1 MDRYEQD
8 FDLTE
13 LNIDLSLDDI
23 LFEYQEG
30 GLASPSPA
38 PASEPEEDLADSFF
52 RIAGDPVR
60 SSRRE
65 APKQQPVPDAEHFWD
80 RPNTPAQQEPAPDN
94 GYDQVLSTTSA
105 WEEPAPDSGYDQE
118 LSGTPAWEEPAPD
131 SGYYP
136 DLSATPSWEEAAPVI
151 PEPSAPAAG
160 KKSSL
165 PSEDEIRAYMEAFAR
180 GDYSDKD
187 AENSAPYKE
196 PEFDPRFLTKEDY
209 RQGPDVMMYGDNE
222 TDISADEDYEP
233 PKKAEYVSSY
243 APDQFDQGG
252 GETEAADP
260 EPEFVG
266 RFRKKRAGKKD
277 KKKGRNSSRST
288 PPASQPVNGY
298 DSPETSSASFAEQE
312 PQEAEESAGRGR
324 SDDEEFAASFR
335 DYGATPAQYAENSD
349 YDTEREINETA
360 EFNSK
365 EDFFPSSF
373 KEYLFSIVTSLL
385 YKFRGGAS
393 GSATVQENDEDLGPE
408 VTAKAASAYYGS
420 FIKPMRL
427 RLRVSLLLLV
437 FMVWLSLGLPVTGL
451 LKNYRVAGLF
461 CLGLQLC
468 VMLLCLDVVTN
479 GVMSAVRRR
488 PGAESMAVLSCLLTS
503 IDAVL
508 TGVTDFAGA
517 HIPLCLISSL
527 SLVGISMAN
536 LFSCRGL
543 RKALRVPAI
552 GLNAYAVSGET
563 GLNKGQITL
572 LKSLRS
578 SKGFVRRAE
587 EAAPDEELYRKI
599 FLPLTILA
607 LLFTLIIAIVKRNY
621 TDLAFVLSAVFCPA
635 VPISALLC
643 FALPFFTGSIRIFS
657 SGAGIAGWSG
667 LCDIG
672 QSKNLI
678 VTDRDLFPEGTVELE
693 SVRIFADAKPERIIS
708 YAGSMLTAS
717 GCGVASCFNDLMEK
731 NGCSIRRI
739 ENFETLPGGGMKGI
753 IDSSVILCGS
763 SDLMQ
768 LMNVRVP
775 FRLVGRTSIL
785 LAVDGILYGIFN
797 MKYTADPK
805 VRKALVN
812 LMRSNRHPIFAL
824 RDFNATPEMLRSC
837 FDVATDGYDFPP
849 YVERFKMSEAAPSED
864 SKVAAV
870 VCREGLGPLT
880 HMADTGRSMYVTVR
894 LNMLLTMICA
904 LLGML
909 IVFIK
914 LVGAGSIGVGFLFW
928 YMILWLIPVVIL
940 SFILKA

>member
-8 FDLTE
+8 LDLTE
-13 LNIDLSLDDI
+13 LNNDLSLDDI
-23 LFEYQEG
+23 LSEYQ
-30 GLASPSPA
+30 ADAPFVPSPA
-38 PASEPEEDLADSFF
+38 PQAEPEDDPDDGFF
-52 RIAGDPVR
+52 RIAGEAVGR
-60 SSRRE
+60 IRRTS
-65 APKQQPVPDAEHFWD
+65 PKQQPVPDPEHFWD
-80 RPNTPAQQEPAPDN
+80 PPVVPVQEEPTRDEGQFWDLPDLTV
-94 GYDQVLSTTSA
+94 Q
-105 WEEPAPDSGYDQE
+105 EEPALE
-118 LSGTPAWEEPAPD
+118 T
-131 SGYYP
+131 
-136 DLSATPSWEEAAPVI
+136 
-151 PEPSAPAAG
+151 EPSAPPAE
-160 KKSSL
+160 KKSAL
-165 PSEDEIRAYMEAFAR
+165 PSEDEIRAYMASFAR
-180 GDYSDKD
+180 GDYSDMD
-187 AENSAPYKE
+187 AGQSAPYRE
-196 PEFDPRFLTKEDY
+196 PEIDPRFLTKADY
-209 RQGPDVMMYGDNE
+209 AQGPDVMMYGDNE

-233 PKKAEYVSSY
+233 PKKAEYVSTY
-243 APDQFDQGG
+243 APDQFDRD
-252 GETEAADP
+252 EEEAEEADP
-260 EPEFVG
+260 EPGFVG
-266 RFRKKRAGKKD
+266 RFRKKRAEKKNKSKR
-277 KKKGRNSSRST
+277 KK
-288 PPASQPVNGY
+288 ASL
-298 DSPETSSASFAEQE
+298 
-312 PQEAEESAGRGR
+312 SAGRTAPPEDEVYDESSFSQTPVSEQDPQTEEYTGRAR

-335 DYGATPAQYAENSD
+335 DYGATPANYAEDSD
-349 YDTEREINETA
+349 YDTEREINEAA

-385 YKFRGGAS
+385 YKLRGGAG
-393 GSATVQENDEDLGPE
+393 GSATVQEDDEDLGPE

-427 RLRVSLLLLV
+427 RLRLSLLLLV
-437 FMVWLSLGLPVTGL
+437 FMAWLSLGLPVTGL

-468 VMLLCLDVVTN
+468 IMLLCLDVVTN
-479 GVMSAVRRR
+479 GVMSAFRRR
-488 PGAESMAVLSCLLTS
+488 PGAETLAVLSCLLTS

-517 HIPLCLISSL
+517 HMPLCLISSL

-599 FLPLTILA
+599 SVPMMILA
-607 LLFTLIIAIVKRNY
+607 LFFTLIIAIVKKNY
-621 TDLAFVLSAVFCPA
+621 TDLAFILSAVFCPA

-643 FALPFFTGSIRIFS
+643 FALPFFTGSVRIFS

-731 NGCSIRRI
+731 NGCSIRKI

-775 FRLVGRTSIL
+775 FRLVDRTSVL

-824 RDFNATPEMLRSC
+824 RDFNATPEMLRGC

-849 YVERFKMSEAAPSED
+849 YVERFKMSEAMPSED

-870 VCREGLGPLT
+870 VCREGLRPLT
-880 HMADTGRSMYVTVR
+880 HMADTGRSMYVTIR
-894 LNMLLTMICA
+894 LNMLLTVLCA

-909 IVFIK
+909 IAFIR
-914 LVGAGSIGVGFLFW
+914 LVGVGSIGVGFLFW
-928 YMILWLIPVVIL
+928 YMILWLIPVLIL

>member
-8 FDLTE
+8 LDLTE
-13 LNIDLSLDDI
+13 LNNDLSLDDI
-23 LFEYQEG
+23 LSEYQ
-30 GLASPSPA
+30 ADAPFVPSPA
-38 PASEPEEDLADSFF
+38 PQAEPEDDPDDGFF
-52 RIAGDPVR
+52 RIAGEAVGR
-60 SSRRE
+60 IRRTS
-65 APKQQPVPDAEHFWD
+65 PRQQPVPDPEHFWD
-80 RPNTPAQQEPAPDN
+80 PPVVPVQ
-94 GYDQVLSTTSA
+94 
-105 WEEPAPDSGYDQE
+105 EEPAPDEGQFWDLPDLTVQ
-118 LSGTPAWEEPAPD
+118 EEPA
-131 SGYYP
+131 
-136 DLSATPSWEEAAPVI
+136 LEM
-151 PEPSAPAAG
+151 EPSAPPAE
-160 KKSSL
+160 KKSAL
-165 PSEDEIRAYMEAFAR
+165 PSEDEIRAYMASFAR
-180 GDYSDKD
+180 GDYSDMD
-187 AENSAPYKE
+187 AGQSAPYRE
-196 PEFDPRFLTKEDY
+196 PEIDPRFLTKADY
-209 RQGPDVMMYGDNE
+209 AQGPDVMMYGNNE

-233 PKKAEYVSSY
+233 PKKAEYVSTY
-243 APDQFDQGG
+243 APDQFDRD
-252 GETEAADP
+252 EEEAEEADP
-260 EPEFVG
+260 EPGFVG
-266 RFRKKRAGKKD
+266 RFRKKRAEKKNKSKR
-277 KKKGRNSSRST
+277 KK
-288 PPASQPVNGY
+288 ASL
-298 DSPETSSASFAEQE
+298 
-312 PQEAEESAGRGR
+312 SAGRTAPPEDEVYDESSFSQTPVSEQDPQTEEYTGRAR

-335 DYGATPAQYAENSD
+335 DYGATPANYAEDSD
-349 YDTEREINETA
+349 YDTEREINEAA

-385 YKFRGGAS
+385 YKLRGGAG
-393 GSATVQENDEDLGPE
+393 GSATVQEDDEDLGPE

-427 RLRVSLLLLV
+427 RLRLSLLLLV
-437 FMVWLSLGLPVTGL
+437 FMAWLSLGLPVTGL

-468 VMLLCLDVVTN
+468 IMLLCLDVVTN
-479 GVMSAVRRR
+479 GVMSALRRR
-488 PGAESMAVLSCLLTS
+488 PGAETLAVLSCLLTS

-517 HIPLCLISSL
+517 HMPLCLISSL

-599 FLPLTILA
+599 SVPMMILA
-607 LLFTLIIAIVKRNY
+607 LFFTLIIAIVKKNY
-621 TDLAFVLSAVFCPA
+621 TDLAFILSAVFCPA

-643 FALPFFTGSIRIFS
+643 FALPFFTGSVRIFS

-731 NGCSIRRI
+731 NGCSIRKI

-775 FRLVGRTSIL
+775 FRLVDRTSVL

-824 RDFNATPEMLRSC
+824 RDFNATPEMLRGC

-849 YVERFKMSEAAPSED
+849 YVERFKMSEAMPSED

-870 VCREGLGPLT
+870 VCREGLRPLT
-880 HMADTGRSMYVTVR
+880 HMADTGWSMYVTIR
-894 LNMLLTMICA
+894 LNMLLTVLCA

-909 IVFIK
+909 IAFIR
-914 LVGAGSIGVGFLFW
+914 LVGVGSIGVGFLFW
-928 YMILWLIPVVIL
+928 YMILWLIPVLIL

>member
-8 FDLTE
+8 LDLTE
-13 LNIDLSLDDI
+13 LNNDLSLDDI
-23 LFEYQEG
+23 LSEYQ
-30 GLASPSPA
+30 ADAPFVPSPA
-38 PASEPEEDLADSFF
+38 PQAEPEDDPDDGFF
-52 RIAGDPVR
+52 RIAGEAVGR
-60 SSRRE
+60 IRRTS
-65 APKQQPVPDAEHFWD
+65 PRQQPVPDPEHFWD
-80 RPNTPAQQEPAPDN
+80 PPVVPVQ
-94 GYDQVLSTTSA
+94 
-105 WEEPAPDSGYDQE
+105 EEPARDEGQFWDLPDLTVQ
-118 LSGTPAWEEPAPD
+118 EEPA
-131 SGYYP
+131 
-136 DLSATPSWEEAAPVI
+136 LET
-151 PEPSAPAAG
+151 EPSAPPAE
-160 KKSSL
+160 KKSAL
-165 PSEDEIRAYMEAFAR
+165 PSEDEIRAYMASFAR
-180 GDYSDKD
+180 GDYSDMD
-187 AENSAPYKE
+187 AGQSAPYRE
-196 PEFDPRFLTKEDY
+196 PEIDPRFLTKADY
-209 RQGPDVMMYGDNE
+209 AQGPDVMMYGDNE

-233 PKKAEYVSSY
+233 PKKAEYVSTY
-243 APDQFDQGG
+243 APDQFDRD
-252 GETEAADP
+252 EEEAEEADP
-260 EPEFVG
+260 EPGFVG
-266 RFRKKRAGKKD
+266 RFRKKRAEKKNKSKR
-277 KKKGRNSSRST
+277 KK
-288 PPASQPVNGY
+288 ASL
-298 DSPETSSASFAEQE
+298 
-312 PQEAEESAGRGR
+312 SAGRTAPPEDEVYDESSFSQTPVSEQDPQTEEYTGRAR

-335 DYGATPAQYAENSD
+335 DYGATPANYAEDSD
-349 YDTEREINETA
+349 YDTEREINEAA

-373 KEYLFSIVTSLL
+373 KEYLFSIITSLL
-385 YKFRGGAS
+385 YKLRGGAG
-393 GSATVQENDEDLGPE
+393 GSATVQEDDEDLGPE

-427 RLRVSLLLLV
+427 RLRLSLLLLV
-437 FMVWLSLGLPVTGL
+437 FMAWLSLGLPVTGL

-468 VMLLCLDVVTN
+468 IMLLCLDVVTN
-479 GVMSAVRRR
+479 GVMSAFRRR
-488 PGAESMAVLSCLLTS
+488 PGAETLAVLSCLLTS

-517 HIPLCLISSL
+517 HMPLCLISSL

-599 FLPLTILA
+599 SVPMMILA
-607 LLFTLIIAIVKRNY
+607 LFFTLIIAIVKKNY
-621 TDLAFVLSAVFCPA
+621 TDLAFILSAVFCPA

-643 FALPFFTGSIRIFS
+643 FALPFFTGSVRIFS

-731 NGCSIRRI
+731 NGCSIRKI

-775 FRLVGRTSIL
+775 FRLVDRTSVL

-824 RDFNATPEMLRSC
+824 RDFNATPEMLRGC

-849 YVERFKMSEAAPSED
+849 YVERFKMSEAMPSED

-870 VCREGLGPLT
+870 VCREGLRPLT
-880 HMADTGRSMYVTVR
+880 HMADTGRSMYVTIR
-894 LNMLLTMICA
+894 LNMLLTVLCA

-909 IVFIK
+909 IAFIR
-914 LVGAGSIGVGFLFW
+914 LVGVGSIGVGFLFW
-928 YMILWLIPVVIL
+928 YMILWLIPVLIL

>member
-8 FDLTE
+8 LDLTE
-13 LNIDLSLDDI
+13 LNNDLSLDDI
-23 LFEYQEG
+23 LSEYQ
-30 GLASPSPA
+30 ADAPFVPSPA
-38 PASEPEEDLADSFF
+38 PQAEPEDDPDDGFF
-52 RIAGDPVR
+52 RIAGEAVGR
-60 SSRRE
+60 IRRTS
-65 APKQQPVPDAEHFWD
+65 PRQQPVPDPEHFWD
-80 RPNTPAQQEPAPDN
+80 PPVVPVQ
-94 GYDQVLSTTSA
+94 
-105 WEEPAPDSGYDQE
+105 EEPARDEGQFWDLPDLTVQ
-118 LSGTPAWEEPAPD
+118 EEPA
-131 SGYYP
+131 
-136 DLSATPSWEEAAPVI
+136 LET
-151 PEPSAPAAG
+151 EPSAPPAE
-160 KKSSL
+160 KKSAL
-165 PSEDEIRAYMEAFAR
+165 PSEDEIRAYMASFAR
-180 GDYSDKD
+180 GDYSDMD
-187 AENSAPYKE
+187 AGQSAPYRE
-196 PEFDPRFLTKEDY
+196 PEIDPRFLTKADY
-209 RQGPDVMMYGDNE
+209 AQGPDVMMYGNNE

-233 PKKAEYVSSY
+233 PKKAEYVSTY
-243 APDQFDQGG
+243 APDQFDRD
-252 GETEAADP
+252 EEEAEEADP
-260 EPEFVG
+260 EPGFVG
-266 RFRKKRAGKKD
+266 RFRKKRAEKKNKSKR
-277 KKKGRNSSRST
+277 KK
-288 PPASQPVNGY
+288 ASL
-298 DSPETSSASFAEQE
+298 
-312 PQEAEESAGRGR
+312 SAGRTAPPEDEVYDESSFSQTPVSEQDPQTEEYTGRAR

-335 DYGATPAQYAENSD
+335 DYGATPANYAEDSD
-349 YDTEREINETA
+349 YDTEREINEAA

-385 YKFRGGAS
+385 YKLRGGAG
-393 GSATVQENDEDLGPE
+393 GSATVQEDDEDLGPE

-427 RLRVSLLLLV
+427 RLRLSLLLLV
-437 FMVWLSLGLPVTGL
+437 FMAWLSLGLPVTGL

-468 VMLLCLDVVTN
+468 IMLLCLDVVTN
-479 GVMSAVRRR
+479 GVMSAFRRR
-488 PGAESMAVLSCLLTS
+488 PGAETLAVLSCLLTS

-517 HIPLCLISSL
+517 HMPLCLISSL

-599 FLPLTILA
+599 SVPMMILA
-607 LLFTLIIAIVKRNY
+607 LFFTLIIAIVKKNY
-621 TDLAFVLSAVFCPA
+621 TDLAFILSAVFCPA

-643 FALPFFTGSIRIFS
+643 FALPFFTGSVRIFS

-731 NGCSIRRI
+731 NGCSIRKI

-775 FRLVGRTSIL
+775 FRLVDRTSVL

-824 RDFNATPEMLRSC
+824 RDFNATPEMLRGC

-849 YVERFKMSEAAPSED
+849 YVERFKMSEAMPSED

-870 VCREGLGPLT
+870 VCREGLRPLT
-880 HMADTGRSMYVTVR
+880 HMADTGRSMYVTIR
-894 LNMLLTMICA
+894 LNMLLTVLCA

-909 IVFIK
+909 IAFIR
-914 LVGAGSIGVGFLFW
+914 LVGVGSIGVGFLFW
-928 YMILWLIPVVIL
+928 YMILWLIPVLIL

>member
-1 MDRYEQD
+1 MDRYEQNL
-8 FDLTE
+8 DLTE
-13 LNIDLSLDDI
+13 LNNDLSLDDI
-23 LFEYQEG
+23 LSEYQ
-30 GLASPSPA
+30 ADAPFVPSPA
-38 PASEPEEDLADSFF
+38 PQAEPEDDPDDGFF
-52 RIAGDPVR
+52 RIAGEAVGR
-60 SSRRE
+60 IRRTS
-65 APKQQPVPDAEHFWD
+65 PRQQPVPDPEHFWD
-80 RPNTPAQQEPAPDN
+80 PPVVPVQ
-94 GYDQVLSTTSA
+94 
-105 WEEPAPDSGYDQE
+105 EEPAPDEGQFWDLPDLTVQ
-118 LSGTPAWEEPAPD
+118 EEPA
-131 SGYYP
+131 
-136 DLSATPSWEEAAPVI
+136 LET
-151 PEPSAPAAG
+151 EPSAPPAE
-160 KKSSL
+160 KKSAL
-165 PSEDEIRAYMEAFAR
+165 PSEDEIRAYMASFAR
-180 GDYSDKD
+180 GDYSDMD
-187 AENSAPYKE
+187 AGQSAPYRE
-196 PEFDPRFLTKEDY
+196 PEIDPRFLTKADY
-209 RQGPDVMMYGDNE
+209 AQGPDVMMYGDNE

-233 PKKAEYVSSY
+233 PKKAEYVSTY
-243 APDQFDQGG
+243 APDQFDRD
-252 GETEAADP
+252 EEEAEEADP
-260 EPEFVG
+260 EPGFVG
-266 RFRKKRAGKKD
+266 RFRKKRAEKKNKSKR
-277 KKKGRNSSRST
+277 KK
-288 PPASQPVNGY
+288 ASL
-298 DSPETSSASFAEQE
+298 
-312 PQEAEESAGRGR
+312 SAGRTAPPEDEVYDESSFSQTPVSEQDPQTEEYTGRAR

-335 DYGATPAQYAENSD
+335 DYGATPANYAEDSD
-349 YDTEREINETA
+349 YDTEREINEAA

-385 YKFRGGAS
+385 YKLRGGAG
-393 GSATVQENDEDLGPE
+393 GSATVQEDDEDLGPE
-408 VTAKAASAYYGS
+408 VTAKVASAYYGS

-427 RLRVSLLLLV
+427 RLRLSLLLLV
-437 FMVWLSLGLPVTGL
+437 FMAWLSLGLPVTGL

-468 VMLLCLDVVTN
+468 IMLLCLDVVTN
-479 GVMSAVRRR
+479 GVMSAFRRR
-488 PGAESMAVLSCLLTS
+488 PGAETLAVLSCLLTS

-517 HIPLCLISSL
+517 HMPLCLISSL

-599 FLPLTILA
+599 SVPMMILA
-607 LLFTLIIAIVKRNY
+607 LFFTLIIAIVKKNY
-621 TDLAFVLSAVFCPA
+621 TDLAFILSAVFCPA

-643 FALPFFTGSIRIFS
+643 FALPFFTGSVRIFS

-731 NGCSIRRI
+731 NGCSIRKI

-775 FRLVGRTSIL
+775 FRLVDRTSVL

-824 RDFNATPEMLRSC
+824 RDFNATPEMLRGC

-849 YVERFKMSEAAPSED
+849 YVERFKMSEAMPSED

-870 VCREGLGPLT
+870 VCREGLRPLT
-880 HMADTGRSMYVTVR
+880 HMADTGRSMYVTIR
-894 LNMLLTMICA
+894 LNMLLTVLCA

-909 IVFIK
+909 IAFIR
-914 LVGAGSIGVGFLFW
+914 LVGVGSIGVGFLFW
-928 YMILWLIPVVIL
+928 YMILWLIPVLIL

>member
-8 FDLTE
+8 HDLTE

-23 LFEYQEG
+23 LFEYQG
-30 GLASPSPA
+30 DIPAAPSPA
-38 PASEPEEDLADSFF
+38 AEPEEDPDDGFF
-52 RIAGDPVR
+52 RIAGEPAMNT
-60 SSRRE
+60 RRE
-65 APKQQPVPDAEHFWD
+65 APRHQQPIPDAEHFWD
-80 RPNTPAQQEPAPDN
+80 LPGTPVQETPAPDET
-94 GYDQVLSTTSA
+94 YF
-105 WEEPAPDSGYDQE
+105 PD
-118 LSGTPAWEEPAPD
+118 LSGTPAAKQPA
-131 SGYYP
+131 
-136 DLSATPSWEEAAPVI
+136 AE
-151 PEPSAPAAG
+151 PEPPAQPAG
-160 KKSSL
+160 RKSSL
-165 PSEDEIRAYMEAFAR
+165 PSEDEIRAYMEAYAR
-180 GDYSDKD
+180 GDFSDKD
-187 AENSAPYKE
+187 SPQPIPESE
-196 PEFDPRFLTKEDY
+196 PEFDPRFLMKADY
-209 RQGPDVMMYGDNE
+209 EQGPDVMMYGDSH
-222 TDISADEDYEP
+222 TDISPDEDYEP
-233 PKKAEYVSSY
+233 PRKVDYVSTY
-243 APDQFDQGG
+243 APDQFDRDE
-252 GETEAADP
+252 GEAEEADP

-266 RFRKKRAGKKD
+266 RFRKKQAGKKNR
-277 KKKGRNSSRST
+277 KKEKSGSVSASRR
-288 PPASQPVNGY
+288 SQPVRGE
-298 DSPETSSASFAEQE
+298 DSEASAARADLPSQETQDAER
-312 PQEAEESAGRGR
+312 AGRGR
-324 SDDEEFAASFR
+324 SSDEEFADSFR
-335 DYGATPAQYAENSD
+335 DYGATPARYAEDDD
-349 YDTEREINETA
+349 YDTEREINEAA

-385 YKFRGGAS
+385 YKFRGGAG
-393 GSATVQENDEDLGPE
+393 GSATVQEDDEDLGQE

-427 RLRVSLLLLV
+427 RLRVSLLLLLL
-437 FMVWLSLGLPVTGL
+437 MAWLSLGLPVTGL

-468 VMLLCLDVVTN
+468 IMLLSLDVITN

-488 PGAESMAVLSCLLTS
+488 PGVETMAVLSCLLSS

-508 TGVTDFAGA
+508 TGLTDFAGA
-517 HIPLCLISSL
+517 HMPLCLISSL
-527 SLVGISMAN
+527 SLVGILAAN

-552 GLNAYAVSGET
+552 GLNAYTVSGET

-587 EAAPDEELYRKI
+587 EATPDEELFRKI
-599 FLPLTILA
+599 SVPVTILA
-607 LLFTLIIAIVKRNY
+607 VLLSLIIAIVKKSF
-621 TDLAFVLSAVFCPA
+621 TDLAFILSAVFCPA
-635 VPISALLC
+635 VPLSALLC
-643 FALPFFTGSIRIFS
+643 FALPFFTGSVRIFS

-678 VTDRDLFPEGTVELE
+678 VTDRDLFPEGTVELV
-693 SVRIFADAKPERIIS
+693 SPIICVNVDQKRIIS
-708 YAGSMLTAS
+708 YAASMLTAS
-717 GCGVASCFNDLMEK
+717 GCSVASCFTDLMERT
-731 NGCSIRRI
+731 GCTTRKI
-739 ENFETLPGGGMKGI
+739 ENFEALPGGGMRGI
-753 IDSSVILCGS
+753 IDGSVVLCGS
-763 SDLMQ
+763 SDRMQ
-768 LMNVRVP
+768 LMNVWVP
-775 FRLVGRTSIL
+775 HQLVDRTVIL
-785 LAVDGILYGIFN
+785 LAVDGVLYGIFD
-797 MKYTADPK
+797 MKYTADPQ
-805 VRKALVN
+805 VRKALIA

-824 RDFNATPEMLRSC
+824 RDFNVTPELLRRC

-849 YVERFKMSEAAPSED
+849 YVDRFKMSEGTPSED

-880 HMADTGRSMYVTVR
+880 HMADTGRSMYVTIW
-894 LNMLLTMICA
+894 LNTLITLLSS

>member
-8 FDLTE
+8 LDLTE
-13 LNIDLSLDDI
+13 LNNDLSLDDI
-23 LFEYQEG
+23 LSEYQ
-30 GLASPSPA
+30 ADAPFVPSPA
-38 PASEPEEDLADSFF
+38 PQAEPEDDPDDGFF
-52 RIAGDPVR
+52 RIAGEAVGR
-60 SSRRE
+60 IRRTS
-65 APKQQPVPDAEHFWD
+65 PRQQPVPDPEHFWD
-80 RPNTPAQQEPAPDN
+80 PPVVPVQ
-94 GYDQVLSTTSA
+94 
-105 WEEPAPDSGYDQE
+105 EEPAPDEGQFWDLPDLTVQ
-118 LSGTPAWEEPAPD
+118 EEPA
-131 SGYYP
+131 
-136 DLSATPSWEEAAPVI
+136 LET
-151 PEPSAPAAG
+151 EPSAPPAE
-160 KKSSL
+160 KKSAQ
-165 PSEDEIRAYMEAFAR
+165 PSEDEIRAYMASFAR
-180 GDYSDKD
+180 GDYSDMD
-187 AENSAPYKE
+187 AGQSAPYRE
-196 PEFDPRFLTKEDY
+196 PEIDPRFLTKADY
-209 RQGPDVMMYGDNE
+209 AQGPDVMMYGDNE

-233 PKKAEYVSSY
+233 PKKAEYVSTY
-243 APDQFDQGG
+243 APDQFDRDEE
-252 GETEAADP
+252 ETEEADP
-260 EPEFVG
+260 EPGFVG
-266 RFRKKRAGKKD
+266 RFRKKRAEKKNKSKR
-277 KKKGRNSSRST
+277 KK
-288 PPASQPVNGY
+288 ASL
-298 DSPETSSASFAEQE
+298 
-312 PQEAEESAGRGR
+312 SAGRTAPPEDEVYDESSFSQTPVSEQDPQTEEYTGRAR

-335 DYGATPAQYAENSD
+335 DYGATPANYAEDSD
-349 YDTEREINETA
+349 YDTEREINEAA

-385 YKFRGGAS
+385 YKLRGGAG
-393 GSATVQENDEDLGPE
+393 GSATVQEDDEDLGPE

-427 RLRVSLLLLV
+427 RLRLSLLLLV
-437 FMVWLSLGLPVTGL
+437 FMAWLSLGLPVTGL

-468 VMLLCLDVVTN
+468 IMLLCLDVVTN
-479 GVMSAVRRR
+479 GVMSAFRRR
-488 PGAESMAVLSCLLTS
+488 PGAETLAVLSCLLTS

-517 HIPLCLISSL
+517 HMPLCLISSL

-599 FLPLTILA
+599 SVPMMILA
-607 LLFTLIIAIVKRNY
+607 LFFTLIIAIVKKNY
-621 TDLAFVLSAVFCPA
+621 TDLAFILSAVFCPA

-643 FALPFFTGSIRIFS
+643 FALPFFTGSVRIFS

-731 NGCSIRRI
+731 NGCSIRKI

-775 FRLVGRTSIL
+775 FRLVDRTSVL

-824 RDFNATPEMLRSC
+824 RDFNATPEMLRGC

-849 YVERFKMSEAAPSED
+849 YVERFKMSEAMPSED

-870 VCREGLGPLT
+870 VCREGLRPLT
-880 HMADTGRSMYVTVR
+880 HMADTGRSMYVTIR
-894 LNMLLTMICA
+894 LNMLLTVLCA

-909 IVFIK
+909 IAFIR
-914 LVGAGSIGVGFLFW
+914 LVGVGSIGVGFLFW
-928 YMILWLIPVVIL
+928 YMILWLIPVLIL

>member
-8 FDLTE
+8 LDLTE
-13 LNIDLSLDDI
+13 LNNDLSLDDI
-23 LFEYQEG
+23 LSEYQ
-30 GLASPSPA
+30 ADAPFVPSPA
-38 PASEPEEDLADSFF
+38 PQAEPEDDPDDGFF
-52 RIAGDPVR
+52 RIAGEAVGR
-60 SSRRE
+60 IRRTS
-65 APKQQPVPDAEHFWD
+65 PRQQPVPDPEHFWD
-80 RPNTPAQQEPAPDN
+80 LPVVPVQ
-94 GYDQVLSTTSA
+94 
-105 WEEPAPDSGYDQE
+105 EEPARDEGQFWDLPDLTVQ
-118 LSGTPAWEEPAPD
+118 EEPA
-131 SGYYP
+131 
-136 DLSATPSWEEAAPVI
+136 LET
-151 PEPSAPAAG
+151 EPSAPPAE
-160 KKSSL
+160 KKSAL
-165 PSEDEIRAYMEAFAR
+165 PSEDEIRAYMASFAR
-180 GDYSDKD
+180 GDYSDMD
-187 AENSAPYKE
+187 AGQSAPYRE
-196 PEFDPRFLTKEDY
+196 PEIDPRFLTKADY
-209 RQGPDVMMYGDNE
+209 AQGPDVMMYGDNE

-233 PKKAEYVSSY
+233 PKKAEYVSTY
-243 APDQFDQGG
+243 APDQFDRD
-252 GETEAADP
+252 EEEAEEADP
-260 EPEFVG
+260 EPGFVG
-266 RFRKKRAGKKD
+266 RFRKKRAEKKNKSKR
-277 KKKGRNSSRST
+277 KK
-288 PPASQPVNGY
+288 ASL
-298 DSPETSSASFAEQE
+298 
-312 PQEAEESAGRGR
+312 SAGRTAPPEDEVYDESSFSQTPVSEQDPQAEEYTGRAR

-335 DYGATPAQYAENSD
+335 DYGATPANYAEDSD
-349 YDTEREINETA
+349 YDTEREINEAA

-385 YKFRGGAS
+385 YKLRGGAG
-393 GSATVQENDEDLGPE
+393 GSATVQEDDEDLGPE

-427 RLRVSLLLLV
+427 RLRLSLLLLV
-437 FMVWLSLGLPVTGL
+437 FMAWLSLGLPVTGL

-468 VMLLCLDVVTN
+468 IMLLCLDVVTN
-479 GVMSAVRRR
+479 GVMSAFRRR
-488 PGAESMAVLSCLLTS
+488 PGAETLAVLSCLLTS

-517 HIPLCLISSL
+517 HMPLCLISSL

-599 FLPLTILA
+599 SVPMMILA
-607 LLFTLIIAIVKRNY
+607 LFFTLIIAIVKKNY
-621 TDLAFVLSAVFCPA
+621 TDLAFILSAVFCPA

-643 FALPFFTGSIRIFS
+643 FALPFFTGSVRIFS

-731 NGCSIRRI
+731 NGCSIRKI

-775 FRLVGRTSIL
+775 FRLVDRTSVL

-824 RDFNATPEMLRSC
+824 RDFNATPEMLRGC

-849 YVERFKMSEAAPSED
+849 YVERFKMSEAMPSEE

-870 VCREGLGPLT
+870 VCREGLRPLT
-880 HMADTGRSMYVTVR
+880 HMADTGRSMYVTIR
-894 LNMLLTMICA
+894 LNMLLTVLCA

-909 IVFIK
+909 IAFIR
-914 LVGAGSIGVGFLFW
+914 LVGVGSIGVGFLFW
-928 YMILWLIPVVIL
+928 YMILWLIPVLIL

>member
-8 FDLTE
+8 LDLTE
-13 LNIDLSLDDI
+13 LNNDLSLDDI
-23 LFEYQEG
+23 LSEYQ
-30 GLASPSPA
+30 ADAPFVPSPA
-38 PASEPEEDLADSFF
+38 PQAEPEDDPDDGFF
-52 RIAGDPVR
+52 RIAGEAVGR
-60 SSRRE
+60 IRRTSSR
-65 APKQQPVPDAEHFWD
+65 QQPVPDPEHFWD
-80 RPNTPAQQEPAPDN
+80 PPVVPVQ
-94 GYDQVLSTTSA
+94 
-105 WEEPAPDSGYDQE
+105 EEPARDEGQFWDLPDLTVQ
-118 LSGTPAWEEPAPD
+118 EEPA
-131 SGYYP
+131 
-136 DLSATPSWEEAAPVI
+136 LET
-151 PEPSAPAAG
+151 EPSAPPAE
-160 KKSSL
+160 KKSAL
-165 PSEDEIRAYMEAFAR
+165 PSEDEIRAYMASFAR
-180 GDYSDKD
+180 GDYSDMD
-187 AENSAPYKE
+187 AGQSAPYRE
-196 PEFDPRFLTKEDY
+196 PEIDPRFLTKADY
-209 RQGPDVMMYGDNE
+209 AQGPDVMMYGDNE

-233 PKKAEYVSSY
+233 PKKAEYVSTY
-243 APDQFDQGG
+243 APDQFDRD
-252 GETEAADP
+252 EEEAEEADP
-260 EPEFVG
+260 EPGFVG
-266 RFRKKRAGKKD
+266 RFRKKRAEKKNKSKR
-277 KKKGRNSSRST
+277 KK
-288 PPASQPVNGY
+288 ASL
-298 DSPETSSASFAEQE
+298 
-312 PQEAEESAGRGR
+312 SAGRTAPPEDEVYDESSFSQTPVSEQDPQTEEYTGRAR

-335 DYGATPAQYAENSD
+335 DYGATPANYAEDSD
-349 YDTEREINETA
+349 YDTEREINEAA

-385 YKFRGGAS
+385 YKLRGGAG
-393 GSATVQENDEDLGPE
+393 GSATVQEDDEDLGPE

-427 RLRVSLLLLV
+427 RLRLSLLLLV
-437 FMVWLSLGLPVTGL
+437 FMAWLSLGLPVTGL

-468 VMLLCLDVVTN
+468 IMLLCLDVVTN
-479 GVMSAVRRR
+479 GVMSAFRRR
-488 PGAESMAVLSCLLTS
+488 PGAETLAVLSCLLTS

-517 HIPLCLISSL
+517 HMPLCLISSL

-599 FLPLTILA
+599 SVPIMILA
-607 LLFTLIIAIVKRNY
+607 LFFTLIIAIVQKNY
-621 TDLAFVLSAVFCPA
+621 TDLAFILSAVFCPA

-643 FALPFFTGSIRIFS
+643 FALPFFTGSVRIFS

-731 NGCSIRRI
+731 NGCSIRKI

-775 FRLVGRTSIL
+775 FRLVDRTSVL

-824 RDFNATPEMLRSC
+824 RDFNATPEMLRGC

-849 YVERFKMSEAAPSED
+849 YVERFKMSEAMPSED

-870 VCREGLGPLT
+870 VCREGLRPLT
-880 HMADTGRSMYVTVR
+880 HMADTGRSMYVTIR
-894 LNMLLTMICA
+894 LNMLLTVLCA

-909 IVFIK
+909 IAFIR
-914 LVGAGSIGVGFLFW
+914 LVGVGSIGVGFLFW
-928 YMILWLIPVVIL
+928 YMILWLIPVLIL

>member
-8 FDLTE
+8 LDLTE
-13 LNIDLSLDDI
+13 LNNDLSLDDI
-23 LFEYQEG
+23 LSEYQ
-30 GLASPSPA
+30 ADAPFVPSPA
-38 PASEPEEDLADSFF
+38 PQAEPEDDPDDGFF
-52 RIAGDPVR
+52 RIAGEAVGR
-60 SSRRE
+60 IRRTSSR
-65 APKQQPVPDAEHFWD
+65 QQPVPDPEHFWD
-80 RPNTPAQQEPAPDN
+80 PPVVPVQ
-94 GYDQVLSTTSA
+94 
-105 WEEPAPDSGYDQE
+105 EEPARDEGQFWDLPDLTVQ
-118 LSGTPAWEEPAPD
+118 EEPA
-131 SGYYP
+131 
-136 DLSATPSWEEAAPVI
+136 LET
-151 PEPSAPAAG
+151 EPSAPPAE
-160 KKSSL
+160 KKSAL
-165 PSEDEIRAYMEAFAR
+165 PSEDEIRAYMASFAR
-180 GDYSDKD
+180 GDYSDMD
-187 AENSAPYKE
+187 AGQSAPYRE
-196 PEFDPRFLTKEDY
+196 PEIDPRFLTKADY
-209 RQGPDVMMYGDNE
+209 AQGPDVMMYGDNE

-233 PKKAEYVSSY
+233 PKKAEYVSTY
-243 APDQFDQGG
+243 APDQFDRD
-252 GETEAADP
+252 EEEAEEADP
-260 EPEFVG
+260 EPGFVG
-266 RFRKKRAGKKD
+266 RFRKKRAEKKNKSKR
-277 KKKGRNSSRST
+277 KK
-288 PPASQPVNGY
+288 ASL
-298 DSPETSSASFAEQE
+298 
-312 PQEAEESAGRGR
+312 SAGRTAPPEDEVYDESSFSQTPVSEQDPQTEEYTGRAR

-335 DYGATPAQYAENSD
+335 DYGATPANYAEDSD
-349 YDTEREINETA
+349 YDTEREINEAA

-373 KEYLFSIVTSLL
+373 KEYLFSIITSLL
-385 YKFRGGAS
+385 YKLRGGAG
-393 GSATVQENDEDLGPE
+393 GSATVQEDDEDLGPE

-427 RLRVSLLLLV
+427 RLRLSLLLLV
-437 FMVWLSLGLPVTGL
+437 FMAWLSLGLPVTGL

-468 VMLLCLDVVTN
+468 IMLLCLDVVTN
-479 GVMSAVRRR
+479 GVMSAFRRR
-488 PGAESMAVLSCLLTS
+488 PGAETLAVLSCLLTS

-517 HIPLCLISSL
+517 HMPLCLISSL

-599 FLPLTILA
+599 SVPMMILA
-607 LLFTLIIAIVKRNY
+607 LFFTLIIAIVKKNY
-621 TDLAFVLSAVFCPA
+621 TDLAFILSAVFCPA

-643 FALPFFTGSIRIFS
+643 FALPFFTGSVRIFS

-731 NGCSIRRI
+731 NGCSIRKI

-775 FRLVGRTSIL
+775 FRLVDRTSVL

-824 RDFNATPEMLRSC
+824 RDFNATPEMLRGC

-849 YVERFKMSEAAPSED
+849 YVERFKMSEAMPSED

-870 VCREGLGPLT
+870 VCREGLRPLT
-880 HMADTGRSMYVTVR
+880 HMADTGRSMYVTIR
-894 LNMLLTMICA
+894 LNMLLTVLCA

-909 IVFIK
+909 IAFIR
-914 LVGAGSIGVGFLFW
+914 LVGVGSIGVGFLFW
-928 YMILWLIPVVIL
+928 YMILWLIPVLIL

>member
-8 FDLTE
+8 LDLTE
-13 LNIDLSLDDI
+13 LNNDLSLDDI
-23 LFEYQEG
+23 LSEYQ
-30 GLASPSPA
+30 ADAPFVPSPA
-38 PASEPEEDLADSFF
+38 PQAEPEDDPDDGFF
-52 RIAGDPVR
+52 RIAGEAVGR
-60 SSRRE
+60 IRRTS
-65 APKQQPVPDAEHFWD
+65 PRQQPVPDPEHFWD
-80 RPNTPAQQEPAPDN
+80 PPVVPVQ
-94 GYDQVLSTTSA
+94 
-105 WEEPAPDSGYDQE
+105 EEPARDEGQFWDLPDLTVQ
-118 LSGTPAWEEPAPD
+118 EEPA
-131 SGYYP
+131 
-136 DLSATPSWEEAAPVI
+136 LET
-151 PEPSAPAAG
+151 EPSAPPAE
-160 KKSSL
+160 KKSAL
-165 PSEDEIRAYMEAFAR
+165 PSEDEIRAYMASFAR
-180 GDYSDKD
+180 GDYSDMD
-187 AENSAPYKE
+187 AGQSAPYRE
-196 PEFDPRFLTKEDY
+196 PEIDPRFLTKADY
-209 RQGPDVMMYGDNE
+209 AQGPDVMMYGDNE

-233 PKKAEYVSSY
+233 PKKAEYVSTY
-243 APDQFDQGG
+243 APDQFDRD
-252 GETEAADP
+252 EEEAEEADP
-260 EPEFVG
+260 EPGFVG
-266 RFRKKRAGKKD
+266 RFRKKRAEKQNKSKRKK
-277 KKKGRNSSRST
+277 
-288 PPASQPVNGY
+288 ASL
-298 DSPETSSASFAEQE
+298 
-312 PQEAEESAGRGR
+312 SAGRTAPPEDEVYDESSFSQTPVSEQDPQTEEYTGRAR

-335 DYGATPAQYAENSD
+335 DYGATPANYAEDSD
-349 YDTEREINETA
+349 YDTEREINEAA

-385 YKFRGGAS
+385 YKLRGGAG
-393 GSATVQENDEDLGPE
+393 GSATVQEDDEDLGPE

-427 RLRVSLLLLV
+427 RLRLSLLLLV
-437 FMVWLSLGLPVTGL
+437 FMAWLSLGLPVTGL

-468 VMLLCLDVVTN
+468 IMLLCLDVVTN
-479 GVMSAVRRR
+479 GVMSAFRRR
-488 PGAESMAVLSCLLTS
+488 PGAETLAVLSCLLTS

-517 HIPLCLISSL
+517 HMPLCLISSL

-599 FLPLTILA
+599 SVPMMILA
-607 LLFTLIIAIVKRNY
+607 LFFTLIIAIVKKNY
-621 TDLAFVLSAVFCPA
+621 TDLAFILSAVFCPA

-643 FALPFFTGSIRIFS
+643 FALPFFTGSVRIFS

-731 NGCSIRRI
+731 NGCSIRKI

-775 FRLVGRTSIL
+775 FRLVDRTSVL

-824 RDFNATPEMLRSC
+824 RDFNATPEMLRGC

-849 YVERFKMSEAAPSED
+849 YVERFKMSEAMPSED

-870 VCREGLGPLT
+870 VCREGLRPLT
-880 HMADTGRSMYVTVR
+880 HMADTGRSMYVTIR
-894 LNMLLTMICA
+894 LNMLLTVLCA

-909 IVFIK
+909 IAFIR
-914 LVGAGSIGVGFLFW
+914 LVGVGTIGVGFLFW
-928 YMILWLIPVVIL
+928 YMILWLIPVLIL

>member
-8 FDLTE
+8 LDLTE
-13 LNIDLSLDDI
+13 LNNDLSLDDI
-23 LFEYQEG
+23 LSEYQ
-30 GLASPSPA
+30 ADAPFVPSPA
-38 PASEPEEDLADSFF
+38 PQAEPEDDPDDGFF
-52 RIAGDPVR
+52 RIAGEAVGR
-60 SSRRE
+60 IRRTS
-65 APKQQPVPDAEHFWD
+65 PRQQPVPDPEHFWD
-80 RPNTPAQQEPAPDN
+80 PPVVPVQ
-94 GYDQVLSTTSA
+94 
-105 WEEPAPDSGYDQE
+105 EEPAPDEGQFWDLPDLTVQ
-118 LSGTPAWEEPAPD
+118 EEPA
-131 SGYYP
+131 
-136 DLSATPSWEEAAPVI
+136 LET
-151 PEPSAPAAG
+151 EPSAPPAE
-160 KKSSL
+160 KKSAL
-165 PSEDEIRAYMEAFAR
+165 PSEDEIRAYMASFAR
-180 GDYSDKD
+180 GDYSDMD
-187 AENSAPYKE
+187 AGQSAPYRE
-196 PEFDPRFLTKEDY
+196 PEIDPRFLTKADY
-209 RQGPDVMMYGDNE
+209 AQGPDVMMYGDNE

-233 PKKAEYVSSY
+233 PKKAEYVSTY
-243 APDQFDQGG
+243 APDQFDRD
-252 GETEAADP
+252 EEEAEEADP
-260 EPEFVG
+260 EPGFVG
-266 RFRKKRAGKKD
+266 RFRKKRAEKKNKSKR
-277 KKKGRNSSRST
+277 KK
-288 PPASQPVNGY
+288 ASL
-298 DSPETSSASFAEQE
+298 
-312 PQEAEESAGRGR
+312 SAGRTAPPEDEVYDESSFSQTPVSEQDPQTEEYTGRAR

-335 DYGATPAQYAENSD
+335 DYGATPANYAEDSD
-349 YDTEREINETA
+349 YDTEREINEAA

-373 KEYLFSIVTSLL
+373 KEYLFSIITSLL
-385 YKFRGGAS
+385 YKLRGGAG
-393 GSATVQENDEDLGPE
+393 GSATVQEDDEDLGPE
-408 VTAKAASAYYGS
+408 VTAKVASAYYGS

-427 RLRVSLLLLV
+427 RLRLSLLLLV
-437 FMVWLSLGLPVTGL
+437 FMAWLSLGLPVTGL

-468 VMLLCLDVVTN
+468 IMLLCLDVVTN
-479 GVMSAVRRR
+479 GVMSAFRRR
-488 PGAESMAVLSCLLTS
+488 PGAETLAVLSCLLTS

-517 HIPLCLISSL
+517 HMPLCLISSL

-599 FLPLTILA
+599 SVPMMILA
-607 LLFTLIIAIVKRNY
+607 LFFTLIIAIVKKNY
-621 TDLAFVLSAVFCPA
+621 TDLAFILSAVFCPA

-643 FALPFFTGSIRIFS
+643 FALPFFTGSVRIFS

-731 NGCSIRRI
+731 NGCSIRKI

-775 FRLVGRTSIL
+775 FRLVDRTSVL

-824 RDFNATPEMLRSC
+824 RDFNATPEMLRGC

-849 YVERFKMSEAAPSED
+849 YVERFKMSEAMPSED

-870 VCREGLGPLT
+870 VCREGLRPLT
-880 HMADTGRSMYVTVR
+880 HMADTGRSMYVTIR
-894 LNMLLTMICA
+894 LNMLLTVLCA

-909 IVFIK
+909 IAFIR
-914 LVGAGSIGVGFLFW
+914 LVGVGSIGVGFLFW
-928 YMILWLIPVVIL
+928 YMILWLIPVLIL

>member
-8 FDLTE
+8 LDLTE
-13 LNIDLSLDDI
+13 LNNDLSLDDI
-23 LFEYQEG
+23 LSEYQ
-30 GLASPSPA
+30 ADAPFVPSPA
-38 PASEPEEDLADSFF
+38 PQAEPEDDPDDGFF
-52 RIAGDPVR
+52 RIAGEAVGR
-60 SSRRE
+60 IRRTSSR
-65 APKQQPVPDAEHFWD
+65 QQPVPDPEHFWD
-80 RPNTPAQQEPAPDN
+80 PPVVPVQ
-94 GYDQVLSTTSA
+94 
-105 WEEPAPDSGYDQE
+105 EEPAPDEGQFWDLPDLTVQ
-118 LSGTPAWEEPAPD
+118 EEPA
-131 SGYYP
+131 
-136 DLSATPSWEEAAPVI
+136 LET
-151 PEPSAPAAG
+151 EPSAPPAE
-160 KKSSL
+160 KKSAL
-165 PSEDEIRAYMEAFAR
+165 PSEDEIRAYMASFAR
-180 GDYSDKD
+180 GDYSDMD
-187 AENSAPYKE
+187 AGQSAPYRE
-196 PEFDPRFLTKEDY
+196 PEIDPRFLTKADY
-209 RQGPDVMMYGDNE
+209 AQGPDVMMYGDNE

-233 PKKAEYVSSY
+233 PKKAEYVSTY
-243 APDQFDQGG
+243 APDQFDRDEE
-252 GETEAADP
+252 ETEEADP
-260 EPEFVG
+260 EPGFVG
-266 RFRKKRAGKKD
+266 RFRKKRAEKKNKSKR
-277 KKKGRNSSRST
+277 KK
-288 PPASQPVNGY
+288 ASL
-298 DSPETSSASFAEQE
+298 
-312 PQEAEESAGRGR
+312 SAGRTAPPEDEVYDESSFSQTPVSEQDPQTEEYTGRAR

-335 DYGATPAQYAENSD
+335 DYGATPANYAEDSD
-349 YDTEREINETA
+349 YDTEREINEAA

-373 KEYLFSIVTSLL
+373 KEYLFSIITSLL
-385 YKFRGGAS
+385 YKLRGGAG
-393 GSATVQENDEDLGPE
+393 GSATVQEDDEDLGPE

-427 RLRVSLLLLV
+427 RLRLSLLLLV
-437 FMVWLSLGLPVTGL
+437 FMAWLSLGLPVTGL

-468 VMLLCLDVVTN
+468 IMLLCLDVVTN
-479 GVMSAVRRR
+479 GVMSAFRRR
-488 PGAESMAVLSCLLTS
+488 PGAETLAVLSCLLTS

-517 HIPLCLISSL
+517 HMPLCLISSL

-599 FLPLTILA
+599 SVPMMILA
-607 LLFTLIIAIVKRNY
+607 LFFTLIIAIVKKNY
-621 TDLAFVLSAVFCPA
+621 TDLAFILSAVFCPA

-643 FALPFFTGSIRIFS
+643 FALPFFTGSVRIFS

-731 NGCSIRRI
+731 NGCSIRKI

-775 FRLVGRTSIL
+775 FRLVDRTSVL

-824 RDFNATPEMLRSC
+824 RDFNATPEMLRGC

-849 YVERFKMSEAAPSED
+849 YVERFKMSEAMPSED

-870 VCREGLGPLT
+870 VCREGLRPLT
-880 HMADTGRSMYVTVR
+880 HMADTGRSMYVTIR
-894 LNMLLTMICA
+894 LNMLLTVLCA

-909 IVFIK
+909 IAFIR
-914 LVGAGSIGVGFLFW
+914 LVGVGSIGVGFLFW
-928 YMILWLIPVVIL
+928 YMILWLIPVLIL

>member
-8 FDLTE
+8 LDLTE
-13 LNIDLSLDDI
+13 LNNDLSLDDI
-23 LFEYQEG
+23 LSEYQ
-30 GLASPSPA
+30 ADAPFVPSPA
-38 PASEPEEDLADSFF
+38 PQAEPEDDPDDGFF
-52 RIAGDPVR
+52 RIAGEAVGR
-60 SSRRE
+60 IRRTSSR
-65 APKQQPVPDAEHFWD
+65 QQPVPDPEHFWD
-80 RPNTPAQQEPAPDN
+80 PPVVPVQ
-94 GYDQVLSTTSA
+94 
-105 WEEPAPDSGYDQE
+105 EEPAPDEGQFWDLPDLTVQ
-118 LSGTPAWEEPAPD
+118 EEPA
-131 SGYYP
+131 
-136 DLSATPSWEEAAPVI
+136 LET
-151 PEPSAPAAG
+151 EPSAPPAE
-160 KKSSL
+160 KKSAL
-165 PSEDEIRAYMEAFAR
+165 PSEDEIRAYMASFAR
-180 GDYSDKD
+180 GDYSDMD
-187 AENSAPYKE
+187 AGQSAPYRE
-196 PEFDPRFLTKEDY
+196 PEIDPRFLTKADY
-209 RQGPDVMMYGDNE
+209 AQGPDVMMYGDNE

-233 PKKAEYVSSY
+233 PKKAEYVSTY
-243 APDQFDQGG
+243 APDQFDRDEE
-252 GETEAADP
+252 ETEEADP
-260 EPEFVG
+260 EPGFVG
-266 RFRKKRAGKKD
+266 RFRKKRAEKKNKSKR
-277 KKKGRNSSRST
+277 KK
-288 PPASQPVNGY
+288 ASL
-298 DSPETSSASFAEQE
+298 
-312 PQEAEESAGRGR
+312 SAGRTAPPEDEVYDESSFSQTPVSEQDPQTEEYTGRAR

-335 DYGATPAQYAENSD
+335 DYGATPANYAEDSD
-349 YDTEREINETA
+349 YDTEREINEAA

-385 YKFRGGAS
+385 YKLRGGAG
-393 GSATVQENDEDLGPE
+393 GSATVQEDDEDLGPE

-427 RLRVSLLLLV
+427 RLRLSLLLLV
-437 FMVWLSLGLPVTGL
+437 FMAWLSLGLPVTGL

-468 VMLLCLDVVTN
+468 IMLLCLDVVTN
-479 GVMSAVRRR
+479 GVMSAFRRR
-488 PGAESMAVLSCLLTS
+488 PGAETLAVLSCLLTS

-517 HIPLCLISSL
+517 HMPLCLISSL

-599 FLPLTILA
+599 SVPMMILA
-607 LLFTLIIAIVKRNY
+607 LFFTLIIAIVKKNY
-621 TDLAFVLSAVFCPA
+621 TDLAFILSAVFCPA

-643 FALPFFTGSIRIFS
+643 FALPFFTGSVRIFS

-731 NGCSIRRI
+731 NGCSIRKI

-775 FRLVGRTSIL
+775 FRLVDRTSVL

-824 RDFNATPEMLRSC
+824 RDFNATPEMLRGC

-849 YVERFKMSEAAPSED
+849 YVERFKMSEAMPSED

-870 VCREGLGPLT
+870 VCREGLRPLT
-880 HMADTGRSMYVTVR
+880 HMADTGRSMYVTIR
-894 LNMLLTMICA
+894 LNMLLTVLCA

-909 IVFIK
+909 IAFIR
-914 LVGAGSIGVGFLFW
+914 LVGVGSIGVGFLFW
-928 YMILWLIPVVIL
+928 YMILWLIPVLIL

>member
-8 FDLTE
+8 LDLTE
-13 LNIDLSLDDI
+13 LNNDLSLDDI
-23 LFEYQEG
+23 LSEYQ
-30 GLASPSPA
+30 ADAPFVPSPA
-38 PASEPEEDLADSFF
+38 PQAEPEDDPDDGFF
-52 RIAGDPVR
+52 RIAGEAVGR
-60 SSRRE
+60 IRRTSSR
-65 APKQQPVPDAEHFWD
+65 QQPVPDPEHFWD
-80 RPNTPAQQEPAPDN
+80 PPVVPVQ
-94 GYDQVLSTTSA
+94 
-105 WEEPAPDSGYDQE
+105 EEPAPDEGQFWDLPDLTVQ
-118 LSGTPAWEEPAPD
+118 EEPA
-131 SGYYP
+131 
-136 DLSATPSWEEAAPVI
+136 LET
-151 PEPSAPAAG
+151 EPSAPPAE
-160 KKSSL
+160 KKSAL
-165 PSEDEIRAYMEAFAR
+165 PSEDEIRAYMASFAR
-180 GDYSDKD
+180 GDYSDMD
-187 AENSAPYKE
+187 AGQSAPYRE
-196 PEFDPRFLTKEDY
+196 PEIDPRFLTKADY
-209 RQGPDVMMYGDNE
+209 AQGPDVMMYGDNE

-233 PKKAEYVSSY
+233 PKKAEYVSTY
-243 APDQFDQGG
+243 APDQFDRDEE
-252 GETEAADP
+252 ETEEADP
-260 EPEFVG
+260 EPGFVG
-266 RFRKKRAGKKD
+266 RFRKKRAEKKNKSKR
-277 KKKGRNSSRST
+277 KK
-288 PPASQPVNGY
+288 ASL
-298 DSPETSSASFAEQE
+298 
-312 PQEAEESAGRGR
+312 SAGRTAPPEDEVYDESSFSQTPVSEQDPQTEEYTGRAR

-335 DYGATPAQYAENSD
+335 DYGATPANYAEDSD
-349 YDTEREINETA
+349 YDTEREINEAA

-385 YKFRGGAS
+385 YKLRGGAG
-393 GSATVQENDEDLGPE
+393 GSATVQEDDEDLGPE

-427 RLRVSLLLLV
+427 RLRLSLLLLV
-437 FMVWLSLGLPVTGL
+437 FMAWLSLGLPVTGL

-468 VMLLCLDVVTN
+468 IMLLCLDVVTN
-479 GVMSAVRRR
+479 GVMSAFRRR
-488 PGAESMAVLSCLLTS
+488 PGAETLAVLSCLLTS

-517 HIPLCLISSL
+517 HMPLCLISSL

-599 FLPLTILA
+599 SVPMMILA
-607 LLFTLIIAIVKRNY
+607 LFFTLIIAIVKKNY
-621 TDLAFVLSAVFCPA
+621 TDLAFILSAVFCPA

-643 FALPFFTGSIRIFS
+643 FALPFFTGSVRIFS

-678 VTDRDLFPEGTVELE
+678 VTDRDLFPEGTVKLE

-731 NGCSIRRI
+731 NGCSIRKI

-775 FRLVGRTSIL
+775 FRLVDRTSVL

-824 RDFNATPEMLRSC
+824 RDFNATPEMLRGC

-849 YVERFKMSEAAPSED
+849 YVERFKMSEAMPSED

-870 VCREGLGPLT
+870 VCREGLRPLT
-880 HMADTGRSMYVTVR
+880 HMADTGRSMYVTIR
-894 LNMLLTMICA
+894 LNMLLTVLCA

-909 IVFIK
+909 IAFIR
-914 LVGAGSIGVGFLFW
+914 LVGVGSIGVGFLFW
-928 YMILWLIPVVIL
+928 YMILWLIPVLIL

>member
-8 FDLTE
+8 LDLTE
-13 LNIDLSLDDI
+13 LNNDLSLDDI
-23 LFEYQEG
+23 LSEYQ
-30 GLASPSPA
+30 ADAPFVPSPA
-38 PASEPEEDLADSFF
+38 PQAEPEDDPDDGFF
-52 RIAGDPVR
+52 RIAGEAVGR
-60 SSRRE
+60 IRRTS
-65 APKQQPVPDAEHFWD
+65 PRQQPVPDPEHFWD
-80 RPNTPAQQEPAPDN
+80 PPVVPVQ
-94 GYDQVLSTTSA
+94 
-105 WEEPAPDSGYDQE
+105 EEPAPDAGQFWDLPDLTVQ
-118 LSGTPAWEEPAPD
+118 EEPA
-131 SGYYP
+131 
-136 DLSATPSWEEAAPVI
+136 LET
-151 PEPSAPAAG
+151 EPSAPPAE
-160 KKSSL
+160 KKSAL
-165 PSEDEIRAYMEAFAR
+165 PSEDEIRAYMASFAR
-180 GDYSDKD
+180 GDYSDMD
-187 AENSAPYKE
+187 AGQSAPYRE
-196 PEFDPRFLTKEDY
+196 PEIDPRFLTKADY
-209 RQGPDVMMYGDNE
+209 AQGPDVMMYGDNE

-233 PKKAEYVSSY
+233 PKKAEYVSTY
-243 APDQFDQGG
+243 APDQFDRD
-252 GETEAADP
+252 EEEAEEADP
-260 EPEFVG
+260 EPGFVG
-266 RFRKKRAGKKD
+266 RFRKKRAEKKNKSNR
-277 KKKGRNSSRST
+277 KK
-288 PPASQPVNGY
+288 ASL
-298 DSPETSSASFAEQE
+298 
-312 PQEAEESAGRGR
+312 SAGRTAPPEDEVYDESSFSQTPVSEQDPQTEEYTGRAR

-335 DYGATPAQYAENSD
+335 DYGATPANYAEDSD
-349 YDTEREINETA
+349 YDTEREINEAA

-385 YKFRGGAS
+385 YKLRGGAG
-393 GSATVQENDEDLGPE
+393 GSATVQEDDEDLGPE

-427 RLRVSLLLLV
+427 RLRLSLLLLV
-437 FMVWLSLGLPVTGL
+437 FMAWLSLGLPVTGL

-468 VMLLCLDVVTN
+468 IMLLCLDVVTN
-479 GVMSAVRRR
+479 GVMSAFRRR
-488 PGAESMAVLSCLLTS
+488 PGAETLAVLSCLLTS

-517 HIPLCLISSL
+517 HMPLCLISSL

-599 FLPLTILA
+599 SVPMMILA
-607 LLFTLIIAIVKRNY
+607 LFFTLIIAIVKKNY
-621 TDLAFVLSAVFCPA
+621 TDLAFILSAVFCPA

-643 FALPFFTGSIRIFS
+643 FALPFFTGSVRIFS

-731 NGCSIRRI
+731 NGCSIRKI

-775 FRLVGRTSIL
+775 FRLVDRTSVL

-824 RDFNATPEMLRSC
+824 RDFNATPEMLRGC

-849 YVERFKMSEAAPSED
+849 YVERFKMSEAMPSED

-870 VCREGLGPLT
+870 VCREGLRPLT
-880 HMADTGRSMYVTVR
+880 HMADTGRSMYVTIR
-894 LNMLLTMICA
+894 LNMLLTVLCA

-909 IVFIK
+909 IAFIR
-914 LVGAGSIGVGFLFW
+914 LVGVGSIGVGFLFW
-928 YMILWLIPVVIL
+928 YMILWLIPVLIL

>member
-8 FDLTE
+8 LDLTE
-13 LNIDLSLDDI
+13 LNNDLSLDDI
-23 LFEYQEG
+23 LSEYQ
-30 GLASPSPA
+30 ADAPFVPSPA
-38 PASEPEEDLADSFF
+38 PQAEPEDDPDDGFF
-52 RIAGDPVR
+52 RIAGEAVGR
-60 SSRRE
+60 IRRTSSR
-65 APKQQPVPDAEHFWD
+65 QQPVPDPEHFWD
-80 RPNTPAQQEPAPDN
+80 PPVVPVQ
-94 GYDQVLSTTSA
+94 
-105 WEEPAPDSGYDQE
+105 EEPARDEGQFWDLPDLTVQ
-118 LSGTPAWEEPAPD
+118 EEPA
-131 SGYYP
+131 
-136 DLSATPSWEEAAPVI
+136 LET
-151 PEPSAPAAG
+151 EPSAPPAE
-160 KKSSL
+160 KKSAL
-165 PSEDEIRAYMEAFAR
+165 PSEDEIRAYMASFAR
-180 GDYSDKD
+180 GDYSDMD
-187 AENSAPYKE
+187 AGQSAPYRE
-196 PEFDPRFLTKEDY
+196 PEIDPRFLTKAEY
-209 RQGPDVMMYGDNE
+209 AQGPDVMMYGDNE

-233 PKKAEYVSSY
+233 PKKAEYVSTY
-243 APDQFDQGG
+243 APDQFDRD
-252 GETEAADP
+252 EEEAEEADP
-260 EPEFVG
+260 EPGFVG
-266 RFRKKRAGKKD
+266 RFRKKRAEKKNKSKR
-277 KKKGRNSSRST
+277 KK
-288 PPASQPVNGY
+288 ASL
-298 DSPETSSASFAEQE
+298 
-312 PQEAEESAGRGR
+312 SAGRTAPPEDEVYDESSFSQTPVSEQDPQTEEYTGRAR

-335 DYGATPAQYAENSD
+335 DYGATPANYAEDSD
-349 YDTEREINETA
+349 YDTEREINEAA

-385 YKFRGGAS
+385 YKLRGGAG
-393 GSATVQENDEDLGPE
+393 GSATVQEDDEDLGPE

-427 RLRVSLLLLV
+427 RLRLSLLLLV
-437 FMVWLSLGLPVTGL
+437 FMAWLSLGLPVTGL

-468 VMLLCLDVVTN
+468 IMLLCLDVVTN
-479 GVMSAVRRR
+479 GVMSAFRRR
-488 PGAESMAVLSCLLTS
+488 PGAETLAVLSCLLTS

-517 HIPLCLISSL
+517 HMPLCLISSL

-599 FLPLTILA
+599 SVPMMILA
-607 LLFTLIIAIVKRNY
+607 LFFTLIIAIVKKNY
-621 TDLAFVLSAVFCPA
+621 TDLAFILSAVFCPA

-643 FALPFFTGSIRIFS
+643 FALPFFTGSVRIFS

-731 NGCSIRRI
+731 NGCSIRKI

-775 FRLVGRTSIL
+775 FRLVDRTSVL

-824 RDFNATPEMLRSC
+824 RDFNATPEMLRGC

-849 YVERFKMSEAAPSED
+849 YVERFKMSEAMPSED

-870 VCREGLGPLT
+870 VCREGLRPLT
-880 HMADTGRSMYVTVR
+880 HMADTGRSMYVTIR
-894 LNMLLTMICA
+894 LNMLLTVLCA

-909 IVFIK
+909 IAFIR
-914 LVGAGSIGVGFLFW
+914 LVGVGSIGVGFLFW
-928 YMILWLIPVVIL
+928 YMILWLIPVLIL

>member
-8 FDLTE
+8 LDLTE
-13 LNIDLSLDDI
+13 LNNDLSLDDI
-23 LFEYQEG
+23 LSEYQ
-30 GLASPSPA
+30 ADAPFVPSPA
-38 PASEPEEDLADSFF
+38 PQAEPEDDPDDGFF
-52 RIAGDPVR
+52 RIAGEAVGR
-60 SSRRE
+60 IRRTS
-65 APKQQPVPDAEHFWD
+65 PRQQPVPDPEHFWD
-80 RPNTPAQQEPAPDN
+80 PPVVPVQ
-94 GYDQVLSTTSA
+94 
-105 WEEPAPDSGYDQE
+105 EEPAPDEGQFWDLPDLTVQ
-118 LSGTPAWEEPAPD
+118 EEPA
-131 SGYYP
+131 
-136 DLSATPSWEEAAPVI
+136 LET
-151 PEPSAPAAG
+151 EPSAPPAE
-160 KKSSL
+160 KKSAL
-165 PSEDEIRAYMEAFAR
+165 PSEDEIRAYMASFAR
-180 GDYSDKD
+180 GDYSDMD
-187 AENSAPYKE
+187 AGQSAPYRE
-196 PEFDPRFLTKEDY
+196 PEIDPRFLTKADY
-209 RQGPDVMMYGDNE
+209 AQGPDVMMYGDNE

-233 PKKAEYVSSY
+233 PKKAEYVSTY
-243 APDQFDQGG
+243 APDQFDRD
-252 GETEAADP
+252 EEEAEEADP
-260 EPEFVG
+260 EPGFVG
-266 RFRKKRAGKKD
+266 RFRKKRAEKKNKSMR
-277 KKKGRNSSRST
+277 KK
-288 PPASQPVNGY
+288 ASL
-298 DSPETSSASFAEQE
+298 
-312 PQEAEESAGRGR
+312 SAGRTAPPEDEVYDESSFSQTPVSEQDPQTEEYTGRAR

-335 DYGATPAQYAENSD
+335 DYGATPANYAEDSD
-349 YDTEREINETA
+349 YDTEREINEAA

-385 YKFRGGAS
+385 YKLRGGAG
-393 GSATVQENDEDLGPE
+393 GSATVQEDDEDLGPE
-408 VTAKAASAYYGS
+408 VTAKVASAYYGS

-427 RLRVSLLLLV
+427 RLRLSLLLLV
-437 FMVWLSLGLPVTGL
+437 FMAWLSLGLPVTGL

-468 VMLLCLDVVTN
+468 IMLLCLDVVTN
-479 GVMSAVRRR
+479 GVMSAFRRR
-488 PGAESMAVLSCLLTS
+488 PGAETLAVLSCLLTS

-517 HIPLCLISSL
+517 HMPLCLISSL

-599 FLPLTILA
+599 SVPMMILA
-607 LLFTLIIAIVKRNY
+607 LFFTLIIAIVKKNY
-621 TDLAFVLSAVFCPA
+621 TDLAFILSAVFCPA

-643 FALPFFTGSIRIFS
+643 FALPFFTGSVRIFS

-731 NGCSIRRI
+731 NGCSIRKI

-775 FRLVGRTSIL
+775 FRLVDRTSVL

-824 RDFNATPEMLRSC
+824 RDFNATPEMLRGC

-849 YVERFKMSEAAPSED
+849 YVERFKMSEAMPSED

-870 VCREGLGPLT
+870 VCREGLRPLT
-880 HMADTGRSMYVTVR
+880 HMADTGRSMYVTIR
-894 LNMLLTMICA
+894 LNMLLTVLCA

-909 IVFIK
+909 IAFIR
-914 LVGAGSIGVGFLFW
+914 LVGVGSIGVGFLFW
-928 YMILWLIPVVIL
+928 YMILWLIPVLIL

>member
-8 FDLTE
+8 LDLTE
-13 LNIDLSLDDI
+13 LNNDLSLDDI
-23 LFEYQEG
+23 LSEYQ
-30 GLASPSPA
+30 ADAPFVPSPA
-38 PASEPEEDLADSFF
+38 PQAEPEDDPDDGFF
-52 RIAGDPVR
+52 RIAGEAVGR
-60 SSRRE
+60 IRRTSSR
-65 APKQQPVPDAEHFWD
+65 QQPVPDPEHFWD
-80 RPNTPAQQEPAPDN
+80 PPVVPVQ
-94 GYDQVLSTTSA
+94 
-105 WEEPAPDSGYDQE
+105 EEPARDEGQFWD
-118 LSGTPAWEEPAPD
+118 LSDLTVQEEPA
-131 SGYYP
+131 
-136 DLSATPSWEEAAPVI
+136 LET
-151 PEPSAPAAG
+151 EPSAPPAE
-160 KKSSL
+160 KKSAL
-165 PSEDEIRAYMEAFAR
+165 PSEDEIRAYMASFAR
-180 GDYSDKD
+180 GDYSDMD
-187 AENSAPYKE
+187 AGQSAPYRE
-196 PEFDPRFLTKEDY
+196 PEIDPRFLTKADY
-209 RQGPDVMMYGDNE
+209 AQGPDVMMYGNNE

-233 PKKAEYVSSY
+233 PKKAEYVSTY
-243 APDQFDQGG
+243 APDQFDRD
-252 GETEAADP
+252 EEEAEEADP
-260 EPEFVG
+260 EPGFVG
-266 RFRKKRAGKKD
+266 RFRKKRAEKKNKSNR
-277 KKKGRNSSRST
+277 KK
-288 PPASQPVNGY
+288 ASL
-298 DSPETSSASFAEQE
+298 
-312 PQEAEESAGRGR
+312 SAGRTAPPEDEVYDESSFSQTPVSEQDPQTEEYTGRAR

-335 DYGATPAQYAENSD
+335 DYGATPANYAEDSD
-349 YDTEREINETA
+349 YDTEREINEAA

-385 YKFRGGAS
+385 YKLRGGAG
-393 GSATVQENDEDLGPE
+393 GSATVQEDDEDLGPE

-427 RLRVSLLLLV
+427 RLRLSLLLLV
-437 FMVWLSLGLPVTGL
+437 FMAWLSLGLPVTGL

-468 VMLLCLDVVTN
+468 IMLLCLDVVTN
-479 GVMSAVRRR
+479 GVMSAFRRR
-488 PGAESMAVLSCLLTS
+488 PGAETLAVLSCLLTS

-517 HIPLCLISSL
+517 HMPLCLISSL

-599 FLPLTILA
+599 SVPMMIMA
-607 LLFTLIIAIVKRNY
+607 LFFTLIIAILKKNY
-621 TDLAFVLSAVFCPA
+621 TDLAFILSAVFCPA

-643 FALPFFTGSIRIFS
+643 FALPFFTGSVRIFS

-731 NGCSIRRI
+731 NGCSIRKI

-775 FRLVGRTSIL
+775 FRLVDRTSVL

-824 RDFNATPEMLRSC
+824 RDFNATPEMLRGC

-849 YVERFKMSEAAPSED
+849 YVERFKMSEAMPSED

-870 VCREGLGPLT
+870 VCREGLRPLT
-880 HMADTGRSMYVTVR
+880 HMADTGRSMYVTIR
-894 LNMLLTMICA
+894 LNMLLTVLCA

-909 IVFIK
+909 IAFIR
-914 LVGAGSIGVGFLFW
+914 LVGVGSIGVGFLFW
-928 YMILWLIPVVIL
+928 YMILWLIPVLIL

>member
-8 FDLTE
+8 LDLTE
-13 LNIDLSLDDI
+13 LNNDLSLDDI
-23 LFEYQEG
+23 LSEYQ
-30 GLASPSPA
+30 ADAPFVPSPA
-38 PASEPEEDLADSFF
+38 PQAEPEDDPDDGFF
-52 RIAGDPVR
+52 RIAGEAVGR
-60 SSRRE
+60 IRRTS
-65 APKQQPVPDAEHFWD
+65 PRQQPVPDPEHFWD
-80 RPNTPAQQEPAPDN
+80 PPVVPVQ
-94 GYDQVLSTTSA
+94 
-105 WEEPAPDSGYDQE
+105 EEPAPDEGQFWDLPDLTVQ
-118 LSGTPAWEEPAPD
+118 EEPA
-131 SGYYP
+131 
-136 DLSATPSWEEAAPVI
+136 LET
-151 PEPSAPAAG
+151 EPSAPPAE
-160 KKSSL
+160 KKSAL
-165 PSEDEIRAYMEAFAR
+165 PSEDEIRAYMASFAR
-180 GDYSDKD
+180 GDYSDMD
-187 AENSAPYKE
+187 AGQSAPYRE
-196 PEFDPRFLTKEDY
+196 PEIDPRFLTKADY
-209 RQGPDVMMYGDNE
+209 AQGPDVMMYGDNE

-233 PKKAEYVSSY
+233 PKKAEYVSTY
-243 APDQFDQGG
+243 APDQFDRD
-252 GETEAADP
+252 EEEAEEADP
-260 EPEFVG
+260 EPGFVG
-266 RFRKKRAGKKD
+266 RFRKKRAEKKNKSNR
-277 KKKGRNSSRST
+277 KK
-288 PPASQPVNGY
+288 ASL
-298 DSPETSSASFAEQE
+298 
-312 PQEAEESAGRGR
+312 SAGRTAPPEDEVYDESSFSQTPVSEQDPQTEEYTGRAR

-335 DYGATPAQYAENSD
+335 DYGATPANYAEDSD
-349 YDTEREINETA
+349 YDTEREINEAA

-385 YKFRGGAS
+385 YKLRGGAG
-393 GSATVQENDEDLGPE
+393 GSATVQEDDEDLGPE

-427 RLRVSLLLLV
+427 RLRLSLLLLV
-437 FMVWLSLGLPVTGL
+437 FMAWLSLGLPVTGL

-468 VMLLCLDVVTN
+468 IMLLCLDVVTN
-479 GVMSAVRRR
+479 GVMSAFRRR
-488 PGAESMAVLSCLLTS
+488 PGAETLAVLSCLLTS

-517 HIPLCLISSL
+517 HMPLCLISSL

-599 FLPLTILA
+599 SVPMMILA
-607 LLFTLIIAIVKRNY
+607 LFFTLIIAIVKKNY
-621 TDLAFVLSAVFCPA
+621 TDLAFILSAVFCPA

-643 FALPFFTGSIRIFS
+643 FALPFFTGSVRIFS

-731 NGCSIRRI
+731 NGCSIRKI

-775 FRLVGRTSIL
+775 FRLVDRTSVL

-824 RDFNATPEMLRSC
+824 RDFNATPEMLRGC

-849 YVERFKMSEAAPSED
+849 YVERFKMSEAMPSED

-870 VCREGLGPLT
+870 VCREGLRPLT
-880 HMADTGRSMYVTVR
+880 HMADTGRSMYVTIR
-894 LNMLLTMICA
+894 LNMLLTVLCA

-909 IVFIK
+909 IAFIR
-914 LVGAGSIGVGFLFW
+914 LVGVGSIGVGFLFW
-928 YMILWLIPVVIL
+928 YMILWLIPVLIL

>member
-8 FDLTE
+8 LDLTE

-23 LFEYQEG
+23 LAEYQSDG
-30 GLASPSPA
+30 PAAPSPA
-38 PASEPEEDLADSFF
+38 PQAGPEPDGNFF
-52 RIAGDPVR
+52 RIAGEPLEPVR
-60 SSRRE
+60 RE
-65 APKQQPVPDAEHFWD
+65 TPKPQPIPDAEHFWD
-80 RPNTPAQQEPAPDN
+80 LPDMPEQEESAPVDTK
-94 GYDQVLSTTSA
+94 L
-105 WEEPAPDSGYDQE
+105 PDSGE
-118 LSGTPAWEEPAPD
+118 S
-131 SGYYP
+131 
-136 DLSATPSWEEAAPVI
+136 
-151 PEPSAPAAG
+151 PAAEAG
-160 KKSSL
+160 RKSSL

-180 GDYSDKD
+180 GDYSDLD
-187 AENSAPYKE
+187 AGQSAPYQE
-196 PEFDPRFLTKEDY
+196 PEFDPRFLTREDFK
-209 RQGPDVMMYGDNE
+209 QGPDVMMYGDSE
-222 TDISADEDYEP
+222 TDISPDEDYEP
-233 PKKAEYVSSY
+233 PKKAEYVSTY
-243 APDQFDQGG
+243 APDQFDRDGDEQ
-252 GETEAADP
+252 EEPDP
-260 EPEFVG
+260 EPGFVG
-266 RFRKKRAGKKD
+266 RLRKKRGGKKTRG
-277 KKKGRNSSRST
+277 KERKAPAAAVRET
-288 PPASQPVNGY
+288 PP
-298 DSPETSSASFAEQE
+298 PEEEEELYVEPSGRISSE
-312 PQEAEESAGRGR
+312 
-324 SDDEEFAASFR
+324 DDEFAASFR
-335 DYGATPAQYAENSD
+335 DYGATPADYADDGE
-349 YDTEREINETA
+349 YDIEREINETA

-373 KEYLFSIVTSLL
+373 KEYIFSIITSLL
-385 YKFRGGAS
+385 YKLRGGAS
-393 GSATVQENDEDLGPE
+393 GSATVQEDDEDLGPE

-437 FMVWLSLGLPVTGL
+437 FMAWLSLGLPVTGL

-461 CLGLQLC
+461 CMGLQLC
-468 VMLLCLDVVTN
+468 IMLLSLDVVTN
-479 GVMSAVRRR
+479 GIMSAVRLR
-488 PGAESMAVLSCLLTS
+488 PGAETMAVLSCLLTS
-503 IDAVL
+503 LDALL

-517 HIPLCLISSL
+517 HMPLCLISSL
-527 SLVGISMAN
+527 SLVGISVAN

-563 GLNKGQITL
+563 GINKGEITL

-599 FLPLTILA
+599 SVPLMILA
-607 LLFTLIIAIVKRNY
+607 LFFTLIIAIVKKNY
-621 TDLAFVLSAVFCPA
+621 TDLAFILSAVFCPA
-635 VPISALLC
+635 VPVGALLC
-643 FALPFFTGSIRIFS
+643 FALPFFTGSVRIFS

-693 SVRIFADAKPERIIS
+693 GVRIFADAKPERIIS

-717 GCGVASCFNDLMEK
+717 GCGVASCFADLMEK
-731 NGCSIRRI
+731 NGCSLRKI
-739 ENFETLPGGGMKGI
+739 ENFEYLPGGGMKGI

-824 RDFNATPEMLRSC
+824 RDFNATPEMLRGC

-849 YVERFKMSEAAPSED
+849 YVERFKMSEAVPSED

-880 HMADTGRSMYVTVR
+880 HMADTGRSMYVTIR
-894 LNMLLTMICA
+894 MNLLLTLLCA

-909 IVFIK
+909 IVFVK

-928 YMILWLIPVVIL
+928 YMVLWLIPEVLL

>member
-8 FDLTE
+8 LDLTE
-13 LNIDLSLDDI
+13 LNNDLSLDDI
-23 LFEYQEG
+23 LSEYQ
-30 GLASPSPA
+30 ADAPFVPSPA
-38 PASEPEEDLADSFF
+38 PQAEPEDDPDDGFF
-52 RIAGDPVR
+52 RIAGEAVGR
-60 SSRRE
+60 IRRTS
-65 APKQQPVPDAEHFWD
+65 PRQQPVPDPEHFWD
-80 RPNTPAQQEPAPDN
+80 PPVVPVQ
-94 GYDQVLSTTSA
+94 
-105 WEEPAPDSGYDQE
+105 EEPAPDEGQFWDLPDLTVQ
-118 LSGTPAWEEPAPD
+118 EEPA
-131 SGYYP
+131 
-136 DLSATPSWEEAAPVI
+136 LET
-151 PEPSAPAAG
+151 EPSAPPAE
-160 KKSSL
+160 KKSAL
-165 PSEDEIRAYMEAFAR
+165 PSEDESRAYMASFAR
-180 GDYSDKD
+180 GDYSDMD
-187 AENSAPYKE
+187 AGQSAPYRE
-196 PEFDPRFLTKEDY
+196 PEIDPRFLTKADY
-209 RQGPDVMMYGDNE
+209 AQGPDVMMYGDNE

-233 PKKAEYVSSY
+233 PKKAEYVSTY
-243 APDQFDQGG
+243 APDQFDRD
-252 GETEAADP
+252 EEEAEEADP
-260 EPEFVG
+260 EPGFVG
-266 RFRKKRAGKKD
+266 RFRKKRAEKKNKSKR
-277 KKKGRNSSRST
+277 KK
-288 PPASQPVNGY
+288 ASL
-298 DSPETSSASFAEQE
+298 
-312 PQEAEESAGRGR
+312 SAGRTAPPEDEVYDESSFSQTPVSEQDPQTEEYTGRAR

-335 DYGATPAQYAENSD
+335 DYGATPANYAEDSD
-349 YDTEREINETA
+349 YDTEREINEAA

-385 YKFRGGAS
+385 YKLRGGAG
-393 GSATVQENDEDLGPE
+393 GSATVQEDDEDLGPE

-427 RLRVSLLLLV
+427 RLRLSLLLLV
-437 FMVWLSLGLPVTGL
+437 FMAWLSLGLPVTGL

-468 VMLLCLDVVTN
+468 IMLLCLDVVTN
-479 GVMSAVRRR
+479 GVMSAFRRR
-488 PGAESMAVLSCLLTS
+488 PGAETLAVLSCLLTS

-517 HIPLCLISSL
+517 HMPLCLISSL

-599 FLPLTILA
+599 SVPMMILA
-607 LLFTLIIAIVKRNY
+607 LFFTLIIAIVKKNY
-621 TDLAFVLSAVFCPA
+621 TDLAFILSAVFCPA

-643 FALPFFTGSIRIFS
+643 FALPFFTGSVRIFS

-731 NGCSIRRI
+731 NGCSIRKI

-775 FRLVGRTSIL
+775 FRLVDRTSVL

-824 RDFNATPEMLRSC
+824 RDFNATPEMLRGC

-849 YVERFKMSEAAPSED
+849 YVERFKMSEAMPSED

-870 VCREGLGPLT
+870 VCREGLRPLT
-880 HMADTGRSMYVTVR
+880 HMADTGRSMYVTIR
-894 LNMLLTMICA
+894 LNMLLTVLCA

-909 IVFIK
+909 IAFIR
-914 LVGAGSIGVGFLFW
+914 LVGVGSIGVGFLFW
-928 YMILWLIPVVIL
+928 YMILWLIPVLIL

>member
-8 FDLTE
+8 LDLTE
-13 LNIDLSLDDI
+13 LNNDLSLDDI
-23 LFEYQEG
+23 LSEYQ
-30 GLASPSPA
+30 ADAPFVPSPA
-38 PASEPEEDLADSFF
+38 PQAEPEDDPDDGFF
-52 RIAGDPVR
+52 RIAGEAVGR
-60 SSRRE
+60 IRRTS
-65 APKQQPVPDAEHFWD
+65 PRQQPVPDPEHFWD
-80 RPNTPAQQEPAPDN
+80 PPVVPVQ
-94 GYDQVLSTTSA
+94 
-105 WEEPAPDSGYDQE
+105 EEPAPDEGQFWDLPDLTVQ
-118 LSGTPAWEEPAPD
+118 EEPA
-131 SGYYP
+131 
-136 DLSATPSWEEAAPVI
+136 LET
-151 PEPSAPAAG
+151 EPSAPPAE
-160 KKSSL
+160 KKSAL
-165 PSEDEIRAYMEAFAR
+165 PSEDEIRAYMASFAR
-180 GDYSDKD
+180 GDYSDMD
-187 AENSAPYKE
+187 AGQSAPYRE
-196 PEFDPRFLTKEDY
+196 PEIDPRFLTKADY
-209 RQGPDVMMYGDNE
+209 AQGPDVMMYGDNE

-233 PKKAEYVSSY
+233 PKKAEYVSTY
-243 APDQFDQGG
+243 APDQFDRD
-252 GETEAADP
+252 EEEAEEADP
-260 EPEFVG
+260 EPGFVG
-266 RFRKKRAGKKD
+266 RFRKKRAEKKNKSKR
-277 KKKGRNSSRST
+277 KK
-288 PPASQPVNGY
+288 ASL
-298 DSPETSSASFAEQE
+298 
-312 PQEAEESAGRGR
+312 SAGRTAPPEDGVYDESSFSQTPVSEQDPQTEEYTGRAR

-335 DYGATPAQYAENSD
+335 DYGATPANYAEDSD
-349 YDTEREINETA
+349 YDTEREINEAA

-385 YKFRGGAS
+385 YKLRGGAG
-393 GSATVQENDEDLGPE
+393 GSATVQEDDEDLGPE

-427 RLRVSLLLLV
+427 RLRLSLLLLV
-437 FMVWLSLGLPVTGL
+437 FMAWLSLGLPVTGL

-468 VMLLCLDVVTN
+468 IMLLCLDVVTN
-479 GVMSAVRRR
+479 GVMSAFRRR
-488 PGAESMAVLSCLLTS
+488 PGAETLAVLSCLLTS

-517 HIPLCLISSL
+517 HMPLCLISSL

-599 FLPLTILA
+599 SVPMMILA
-607 LLFTLIIAIVKRNY
+607 LFFTLIIAIVKKNY
-621 TDLAFVLSAVFCPA
+621 TDLAFILSAVFCPA

-643 FALPFFTGSIRIFS
+643 FALPFFTGSVRIFS

-731 NGCSIRRI
+731 NGCSIRKI

-775 FRLVGRTSIL
+775 FRLVDRTSVL

-824 RDFNATPEMLRSC
+824 RDFNATPEMLRGC

-849 YVERFKMSEAAPSED
+849 YVERFKMSEAMPSED

-870 VCREGLGPLT
+870 VCREGLRPLT
-880 HMADTGRSMYVTVR
+880 HMADTGRSMYVTIR
-894 LNMLLTMICA
+894 LNMLLTVLCA

-909 IVFIK
+909 IAFIR
-914 LVGAGSIGVGFLFW
+914 LVGVGSIGVGFLFW
-928 YMILWLIPVVIL
+928 YMILWLIPVLIL

>member
-8 FDLTE
+8 LDLTE
-13 LNIDLSLDDI
+13 LNNDLSLDDI
-23 LFEYQEG
+23 LSEYQ
-30 GLASPSPA
+30 ADAPFVPSPA
-38 PASEPEEDLADSFF
+38 PQAEPEDDPDDGFF
-52 RIAGDPVR
+52 RIAGEAVGR
-60 SSRRE
+60 IRRTSSR
-65 APKQQPVPDAEHFWD
+65 QQPVPDPEHFWD
-80 RPNTPAQQEPAPDN
+80 PPVVPVQ
-94 GYDQVLSTTSA
+94 
-105 WEEPAPDSGYDQE
+105 EEPAPDEGQFWDLPDLTVQ
-118 LSGTPAWEEPAPD
+118 EEPA
-131 SGYYP
+131 
-136 DLSATPSWEEAAPVI
+136 LET
-151 PEPSAPAAG
+151 EPSAPPAE
-160 KKSSL
+160 KKSAL
-165 PSEDEIRAYMEAFAR
+165 PSEDEIRAYMASFAR
-180 GDYSDKD
+180 GDYSDMD
-187 AENSAPYKE
+187 AGQSAPYRE
-196 PEFDPRFLTKEDY
+196 PEIDPRFLTKADY
-209 RQGPDVMMYGDNE
+209 AQGPDVMMYGDNE

-233 PKKAEYVSSY
+233 PKKAEYVSTY
-243 APDQFDQGG
+243 APDQFDRD
-252 GETEAADP
+252 EEEAEEADP
-260 EPEFVG
+260 EPGFVG
-266 RFRKKRAGKKD
+266 RFRKKRAEKKNKSKR
-277 KKKGRNSSRST
+277 KK
-288 PPASQPVNGY
+288 ASL
-298 DSPETSSASFAEQE
+298 
-312 PQEAEESAGRGR
+312 SAGRTAPPEDEVYDESSFSQTPVSEQDPQTEEYTGRAR

-335 DYGATPAQYAENSD
+335 DYGATPANYAEDSD
-349 YDTEREINETA
+349 YDTEREINEAA

-385 YKFRGGAS
+385 YKLRGGAG
-393 GSATVQENDEDLGPE
+393 GSATVQEDDEDLGPE

-427 RLRVSLLLLV
+427 RLRLSLLLLV
-437 FMVWLSLGLPVTGL
+437 FMAWLSLGLPVTGL

-468 VMLLCLDVVTN
+468 IMLLCLDVVTN
-479 GVMSAVRRR
+479 GVMSAFRRR
-488 PGAESMAVLSCLLTS
+488 PGAETLAVLSCLLTS

-517 HIPLCLISSL
+517 HMPLCLISSL

-599 FLPLTILA
+599 SVPMMILA
-607 LLFTLIIAIVKRNY
+607 LFFTLIIAIVKKNY
-621 TDLAFVLSAVFCPA
+621 TDLAFILSAVFCPA

-643 FALPFFTGSIRIFS
+643 FALPFFTGSVRIFS

-708 YAGSMLTAS
+708 YAGSILTAS

-731 NGCSIRRI
+731 NGCSIRKI

-775 FRLVGRTSIL
+775 FRLVDRTSVL

-824 RDFNATPEMLRSC
+824 RDFNATPEMLRGC

-849 YVERFKMSEAAPSED
+849 YVERFKMSEAMPSED

-870 VCREGLGPLT
+870 VCREGLRPLT
-880 HMADTGRSMYVTVR
+880 HMADTGRSMYVTIR
-894 LNMLLTMICA
+894 LNMLLTVLCA

-909 IVFIK
+909 IAFIR
-914 LVGAGSIGVGFLFW
+914 LVGVGSIGVGFLFW
-928 YMILWLIPVVIL
+928 YMILWLIPVLIL

>member
-8 FDLTE
+8 LDLTE

-23 LFEYQEG
+23 LAEYQSDG
-30 GLASPSPA
+30 PAVPSPA
-38 PASEPEEDLADSFF
+38 PQAEPESEPDGGFF
-52 RIAGDPVR
+52 RIAGEPLE
-60 SSRRE
+60 SIRRE
-65 APKQQPVPDAEHFWD
+65 ALKQQPIPDAEHFWD
-80 RPNTPAQQEPAPDN
+80 LPDMPE
-94 GYDQVLSTTSA
+94 Q
-105 WEEPAPDSGYDQE
+105 EEPAPVEVTLPD
-118 LSGTPAWEEPAPD
+118 PA
-131 SGYYP
+131 
-136 DLSATPSWEEAAPVI
+136 V
-151 PEPSAPAAG
+151 APAAEA
-160 KKSSL
+160 KRKSSL

-180 GDYSDKD
+180 GDYSDMD
-187 AENSAPYKE
+187 AGQSAPYQE
-196 PEFDPRFLTKEDY
+196 PEFDPRFLTREDFK
-209 RQGPDVMMYGDNE
+209 QGPDVMMYGDNE
-222 TDISADEDYEP
+222 TDISPDEDYEP
-233 PKKAEYVSSY
+233 PKKAEYVSTY
-243 APDQFDQGG
+243 APDQFDRDEDQS
-252 GETEAADP
+252 EAPDP
-260 EPEFVG
+260 EPGFVG
-266 RFRKKRAGKKD
+266 RLRKKRGGKKTRG
-277 KKKGRNSSRST
+277 KKRKAPAAAVREAPPPEEEEELYDEPSDRISS
-288 PPASQPVNGY
+288 
-298 DSPETSSASFAEQE
+298 E
-312 PQEAEESAGRGR
+312 
-324 SDDEEFAASFR
+324 DDEFAASFR
-335 DYGATPAQYAENSD
+335 DYGATPADYADDGE
-349 YDTEREINETA
+349 YDIEREINETA

-373 KEYLFSIVTSLL
+373 KEYIFSIITSLL
-385 YKFRGGAS
+385 YKLRGGAS
-393 GSATVQENDEDLGPE
+393 GSATVQEEDEDLGPE

-427 RLRVSLLLLV
+427 RLRVSLILLV
-437 FMVWLSLGLPVTGL
+437 FMAWLSLGLPVTGL
-451 LKNYRVAGLF
+451 LKSYRVAGLF

-468 VMLLCLDVVTN
+468 VMLLSLDVVTN
-479 GVMSAVRRR
+479 GVMSAVRLR
-488 PGAESMAVLSCLLTS
+488 PGAETLAVLSCLLTS

-517 HIPLCLISSL
+517 HIPLCLVSSL
-527 SLVGISMAN
+527 SLVGISAAN

-552 GLNAYAVSGET
+552 GMNAYAVSGEA
-563 GLNKGQITL
+563 GINKGEITL

-599 FLPLTILA
+599 SVPLMILA
-607 LLFTLIIAIVKRNY
+607 LFFTLIIAIVKKNY
-621 TDLAFVLSAVFCPA
+621 TDLAFILSAVFCPA

-643 FALPFFTGSIRIFS
+643 FALPFFTGSVRIFS

-693 SVRIFADAKPERIIS
+693 GVRIFADAKPERIIS

-717 GCGVASCFNDLMEK
+717 GCGVASCFADLMEK
-731 NGCSIRRI
+731 NGCSIRKI
-739 ENFETLPGGGMKGI
+739 ENFEYLPGGGMKGI

-775 FRLVGRTSIL
+775 FRLVGRTSVL

-824 RDFNATPEMLRSC
+824 RDFNVTPEMLRGC

-849 YVERFKMSEAAPSED
+849 YVERFKMSEAVPSED

-880 HMADTGRSMYVTVR
+880 HMADTGRSMYVTIR
-894 LNMLLTMICA
+894 LNMLLTVLCA

-909 IVFIK
+909 IAFIR
-914 LVGAGSIGVGFLFW
+914 LVGVGSIGVGFLFW
-928 YMILWLIPVVIL
+928 YMILWLIPVLIL

>member
-8 FDLTE
+8 LDLTE
-13 LNIDLSLDDI
+13 LNNDLSLDDI
-23 LFEYQEG
+23 LSEYQ
-30 GLASPSPA
+30 ADAPFVPSPA
-38 PASEPEEDLADSFF
+38 PQAEPEDDPDDGFF
-52 RIAGDPVR
+52 RIAGEAVGR
-60 SSRRE
+60 IRRTSSR
-65 APKQQPVPDAEHFWD
+65 QQPVPDPEHFWD
-80 RPNTPAQQEPAPDN
+80 PPVVPVQ
-94 GYDQVLSTTSA
+94 
-105 WEEPAPDSGYDQE
+105 EEPARDEGQFWDLPDLTVQ
-118 LSGTPAWEEPAPD
+118 EEPA
-131 SGYYP
+131 
-136 DLSATPSWEEAAPVI
+136 LET
-151 PEPSAPAAG
+151 EPSAPPAE
-160 KKSSL
+160 KKSAL
-165 PSEDEIRAYMEAFAR
+165 PSEDEIRAYMASFAR
-180 GDYSDKD
+180 GDYSDMD
-187 AENSAPYKE
+187 AGQSAPYRE
-196 PEFDPRFLTKEDY
+196 PEIDPRFLTKADY
-209 RQGPDVMMYGDNE
+209 AQGPDVMMYGDNE

-233 PKKAEYVSSY
+233 PKKAEYVSTY
-243 APDQFDQGG
+243 APDQFDRDEE
-252 GETEAADP
+252 ETEEADP
-260 EPEFVG
+260 EPGFVG
-266 RFRKKRAGKKD
+266 RFRKKRAEKKNKSKR
-277 KKKGRNSSRST
+277 KK
-288 PPASQPVNGY
+288 ASL
-298 DSPETSSASFAEQE
+298 
-312 PQEAEESAGRGR
+312 SAGRTAPPEDEVYDESSFSQTPVSEQDPQTEEYTGRAR

-335 DYGATPAQYAENSD
+335 DYGATPANYAEDSD
-349 YDTEREINETA
+349 YDTEREINEAA

-385 YKFRGGAS
+385 YKLRGGAG
-393 GSATVQENDEDLGPE
+393 GSATVQEDDEDLGPE

-427 RLRVSLLLLV
+427 RLRLSLLLLV
-437 FMVWLSLGLPVTGL
+437 FMAWLSLGLPVTGL

-468 VMLLCLDVVTN
+468 IMLLCLDVVTN
-479 GVMSAVRRR
+479 GVMSAFRRR
-488 PGAESMAVLSCLLTS
+488 PGAETLAVLSCLLTS

-517 HIPLCLISSL
+517 HMPLCLISSL

-599 FLPLTILA
+599 SVPMMILA
-607 LLFTLIIAIVKRNY
+607 LFFTLIIAIVKKNY
-621 TDLAFVLSAVFCPA
+621 TDLAFILSAVFCPA

-643 FALPFFTGSIRIFS
+643 FALPFFTGSVRIFS

-731 NGCSIRRI
+731 NGCSIRKI

-775 FRLVGRTSIL
+775 FRLVDRTSVL

-824 RDFNATPEMLRSC
+824 RDFNATPEMLRGC

-849 YVERFKMSEAAPSED
+849 YVERFKMSEAMPSED

-870 VCREGLGPLT
+870 VCREGLRPLT
-880 HMADTGRSMYVTVR
+880 HMADTGRSMYVTIR
-894 LNMLLTMICA
+894 LNMLLTVLCA

-909 IVFIK
+909 IAFIR
-914 LVGAGSIGVGFLFW
+914 LVGVGSIGVGFLFW
-928 YMILWLIPVVIL
+928 YMILWLIPVLIL

>member
-8 FDLTE
+8 LDLTE
-13 LNIDLSLDDI
+13 LNNDLSLDDI
-23 LFEYQEG
+23 LSEYQ
-30 GLASPSPA
+30 ADAPFVPSPA
-38 PASEPEEDLADSFF
+38 PQAEPEDDPDDGFF
-52 RIAGDPVR
+52 RIAGEAVGR
-60 SSRRE
+60 IRRTS
-65 APKQQPVPDAEHFWD
+65 PRQQPVPDPEHFWD
-80 RPNTPAQQEPAPDN
+80 SPVVPVQ
-94 GYDQVLSTTSA
+94 
-105 WEEPAPDSGYDQE
+105 EEPAPDAGQFWDLPDLTVQ
-118 LSGTPAWEEPAPD
+118 EEPA
-131 SGYYP
+131 
-136 DLSATPSWEEAAPVI
+136 LET
-151 PEPSAPAAG
+151 EPSASPAE
-160 KKSSL
+160 KKSAL
-165 PSEDEIRAYMEAFAR
+165 PSEDEIRAYMASFAR
-180 GDYSDKD
+180 GDYSDMD
-187 AENSAPYKE
+187 AGQSAPYRE
-196 PEFDPRFLTKEDY
+196 PEIDPRFLTKADY
-209 RQGPDVMMYGDNE
+209 AQGPDVMMYGDNE

-233 PKKAEYVSSY
+233 PKKAEYVSTY
-243 APDQFDQGG
+243 APDQFDRDEE
-252 GETEAADP
+252 ETEEADP
-260 EPEFVG
+260 EPGFVG
-266 RFRKKRAGKKD
+266 RFRKKRAEKKNKSQR
-277 KKKGRNSSRST
+277 KK
-288 PPASQPVNGY
+288 ASL
-298 DSPETSSASFAEQE
+298 
-312 PQEAEESAGRGR
+312 SAGRTAPPEDEVYDESSFSQTPVSEQDPQTEEYTGRAR

-335 DYGATPAQYAENSD
+335 DYGATPANYAEDSD
-349 YDTEREINETA
+349 YDTEREINEAA

-373 KEYLFSIVTSLL
+373 KEYLFSILTSLL
-385 YKFRGGAS
+385 YKLRGGAS
-393 GSATVQENDEDLGPE
+393 GSATIQEDDEDLGPE

-427 RLRVSLLLLV
+427 RLRLSLLLLV
-437 FMVWLSLGLPVTGL
+437 FMAWLSLGLPVTGL

-468 VMLLCLDVVTN
+468 IMLLCLDVVTN
-479 GVMSAVRRR
+479 GVMSSFRRR
-488 PGAESMAVLSCLLTS
+488 PGAETLAVLSCLLTS

-517 HIPLCLISSL
+517 HMPLCLISSL

-599 FLPLTILA
+599 SVPRMILA
-607 LLFTLIIAIVKRNY
+607 LFFTLIIAIVKKNY
-621 TDLAFVLSAVFCPA
+621 TDLAFILSAVFCPA

-643 FALPFFTGSIRIFS
+643 FALPFFTGSVRIFS

-678 VTDRDLFPEGTVELE
+678 VTDRDLFPEGTVKLE

-731 NGCSIRRI
+731 NGCSIRKI

-775 FRLVGRTSIL
+775 FRLVDRTSVL

-824 RDFNATPEMLRSC
+824 RDFNATPEMLRGC

-849 YVERFKMSEAAPSED
+849 YVERFKMSEAMPSED

-870 VCREGLGPLT
+870 VCREGLRPLT
-880 HMADTGRSMYVTVR
+880 HMADTGRSMYVTIR
-894 LNMLLTMICA
+894 LNMLLTVLCA

-909 IVFIK
+909 IAFIR
-914 LVGAGSIGVGFLFW
+914 LVGVGSIGVGFLFW
-928 YMILWLIPVVIL
+928 YMILWLIPVLIL

>member
-8 FDLTE
+8 LDLTE

-23 LFEYQEG
+23 LAEYQSDG
-30 GLASPSPA
+30 PAAPSPA
-38 PASEPEEDLADSFF
+38 PQADSEPDGDFF
-52 RIAGDPVR
+52 RIAGEPLEPVR
-60 SSRRE
+60 RE
-65 APKQQPVPDAEHFWD
+65 TPKPQPIPDAEHFWD
-80 RPNTPAQQEPAPDN
+80 LPDMPEQEESAPVDTK
-94 GYDQVLSTTSA
+94 L
-105 WEEPAPDSGYDQE
+105 PDSGG
-118 LSGTPAWEEPAPD
+118 S
-131 SGYYP
+131 
-136 DLSATPSWEEAAPVI
+136 
-151 PEPSAPAAG
+151 PAAEAG
-160 KKSSL
+160 RKSSL

-180 GDYSDKD
+180 GDYSDLD
-187 AENSAPYKE
+187 AGQSAPYQE
-196 PEFDPRFLTKEDY
+196 PEFDPRFLTREDFK
-209 RQGPDVMMYGDNE
+209 QGPDVMMYGDSE
-222 TDISADEDYEP
+222 TDISPDENYEP
-233 PKKAEYVSSY
+233 PKKAEYVSTY
-243 APDQFDQGG
+243 APDQFDRDGDEQ
-252 GETEAADP
+252 EEPDP
-260 EPEFVG
+260 EPGFVG
-266 RFRKKRAGKKD
+266 RLRKKRGGKKTRG
-277 KKKGRNSSRST
+277 KERKAPAAAVRET
-288 PPASQPVNGY
+288 PP
-298 DSPETSSASFAEQE
+298 PEEEEELYVEPSGRISSE
-312 PQEAEESAGRGR
+312 
-324 SDDEEFAASFR
+324 DDEFAASFR
-335 DYGATPAQYAENSD
+335 DYGATPADYADDGE
-349 YDTEREINETA
+349 YDIEREINETA

-373 KEYLFSIVTSLL
+373 KEYIFSIITSLL
-385 YKFRGGAS
+385 YKLRGGAS
-393 GSATVQENDEDLGPE
+393 GSATVQEDDEDLGPE

-437 FMVWLSLGLPVTGL
+437 FMAWLSLGLPVTGL

-461 CLGLQLC
+461 CMGLQLC
-468 VMLLCLDVVTN
+468 IMLLSLDVVTN
-479 GVMSAVRRR
+479 GIMSAVRLR
-488 PGAESMAVLSCLLTS
+488 PGAETMAVLSCLLTS
-503 IDAVL
+503 LDALL

-517 HIPLCLISSL
+517 HMPLCLISSL
-527 SLVGISMAN
+527 SLVGISVAN

-563 GLNKGQITL
+563 GINKGEITL

-599 FLPLTILA
+599 SVPLMILA
-607 LLFTLIIAIVKRNY
+607 LFFTLIIAIVKKNY
-621 TDLAFVLSAVFCPA
+621 TDLAFILSAVFCPA
-635 VPISALLC
+635 VPVGALLC
-643 FALPFFTGSIRIFS
+643 FALPFFTGSVRIFS

-693 SVRIFADAKPERIIS
+693 GVRIFADAKPERIIS

-717 GCGVASCFNDLMEK
+717 GCGVASCFADLMEK
-731 NGCSIRRI
+731 NGCSLRKI
-739 ENFETLPGGGMKGI
+739 ENFEYLPGGGMKGI

-824 RDFNATPEMLRSC
+824 RDFNATPEMLRGC

-849 YVERFKMSEAAPSED
+849 YVERFKMSEAVPSED

-880 HMADTGRSMYVTVR
+880 HMADTGRSMYVTIR
-894 LNMLLTMICA
+894 MNLLLTLLCA

-909 IVFIK
+909 IVFVK

-928 YMILWLIPVVIL
+928 YMVLWLIPEVLL

>member
-8 FDLTE
+8 LDLTE

-23 LFEYQEG
+23 LSEYQ
-30 GLASPSPA
+30 ADAPSVPSPA
-38 PASEPEEDLADSFF
+38 LREEPEEPGADSFF
-52 RIAGDPVR
+52 RIAGEPVE
-60 SSRRE
+60 SLRRKS
-65 APKQQPVPDAEHFWD
+65 PKQQQPVPDAEHFWD
-80 RPNTPAQQEPAPDN
+80 PPVVPAQEEPVPEAGQSWDLPD
-94 GYDQVLSTTSA
+94 LTA
-105 WEEPAPDSGYDQE
+105 IEEPAV
-118 LSGTPAWEEPAPD
+118 
-131 SGYYP
+131 
-136 DLSATPSWEEAAPVI
+136 EA
-151 PEPSAPAAG
+151 EPSAPTAE

-165 PSEDEIRAYMEAFAR
+165 PSEDEIRAYMAAFAR
-180 GDYSDKD
+180 GDYSDMD
-187 AENSAPYKE
+187 AGRSAPYQE
-196 PEFDPRFLTKEDY
+196 PEIDPRFLTKADY
-209 RQGPDVMMYGDNE
+209 EQGPDVMMYGDSE
-222 TDISADEDYEP
+222 TDISPDEDYEP
-233 PKKAEYVSSY
+233 PKKAEYVSNY
-243 APDQFDQGG
+243 APDQFDRDAGDA
-252 GETEAADP
+252 EEADP

-266 RFRKKRAGKKD
+266 RFRNKRAGKKN
-277 KKKGRNSSRST
+277 KKRGKKASPAAARTVPAEDEAYSEDSVSQT
-288 PPASQPVNGY
+288 PP
-298 DSPETSSASFAEQE
+298 PEQDAWQTNERAARS
-312 PQEAEESAGRGR
+312 R

-335 DYGATPAQYAENSD
+335 DYGAAPAYYAEDSD
-349 YDTEREINETA
+349 YDTEREINEAA

-385 YKFRGGAS
+385 YKLRGGAS

-437 FMVWLSLGLPVTGL
+437 FMAWLSLGLPVTGL

-488 PGAESMAVLSCLLTS
+488 PGAETMAVLSCLLTS

-527 SLVGISMAN
+527 SLVGISAAN

-563 GLNKGQITL
+563 GLNKGEITL

-599 FLPLTILA
+599 SVPMMILA
-607 LLFTLIIAIVKRNY
+607 LFLTLIIAIVKKNY
-621 TDLAFVLSAVFCPA
+621 TDLAFILSAVFCPA

-643 FALPFFTGSIRIFS
+643 FALPFFTGSVRIFS

-708 YAGSMLTAS
+708 YVGSMLTAS

-731 NGCSIRRI
+731 NGCSIRKI

-775 FRLVGRTSIL
+775 FRLVGRTSVL

-805 VRKALVN
+805 VRKALVS

-824 RDFNATPEMLRSC
+824 RDFNATPEMLRGC

-849 YVERFKMSEAAPSED
+849 YVERFKMSEATPSED

-880 HMADTGRSMYVTVR
+880 HMADTGRSMYVTIR
-894 LNMLLTMICA
+894 LNMLLTLVCA

-909 IVFIK
+909 IAFIK
-914 LVGAGSIGVGFLFW
+914 LVGVGSIGVGFLFW
-928 YMILWLIPVVIL
+928 YMILWLIPVLIL

>member
-8 FDLTE
+8 LDLTE
-13 LNIDLSLDDI
+13 LNNDLSLDDI
-23 LFEYQEG
+23 LSEYQ
-30 GLASPSPA
+30 ADAPFVPSPA
-38 PASEPEEDLADSFF
+38 PQAEPEDDPDDGFF
-52 RIAGDPVR
+52 RIAGEAVGR
-60 SSRRE
+60 IRRTSSR
-65 APKQQPVPDAEHFWD
+65 QQPVPDPEHFWD
-80 RPNTPAQQEPAPDN
+80 PPVVPVQ
-94 GYDQVLSTTSA
+94 
-105 WEEPAPDSGYDQE
+105 EEPAPDEGQFWDLPDLTVQ
-118 LSGTPAWEEPAPD
+118 EEPA
-131 SGYYP
+131 
-136 DLSATPSWEEAAPVI
+136 LET
-151 PEPSAPAAG
+151 EPSAPPAE
-160 KKSSL
+160 KKSAL
-165 PSEDEIRAYMEAFAR
+165 PSEDEIRAYMASFAR
-180 GDYSDKD
+180 GDYSDMD
-187 AENSAPYKE
+187 AGQSAPYRE
-196 PEFDPRFLTKEDY
+196 PEIDPRFLTKADY
-209 RQGPDVMMYGDNE
+209 AQGPDVMMYGDNE

-233 PKKAEYVSSY
+233 PKKAEYVSTY
-243 APDQFDQGG
+243 APDQFDRDEE
-252 GETEAADP
+252 ETEEADP
-260 EPEFVG
+260 EPGFVG
-266 RFRKKRAGKKD
+266 RFRKKRAEKKNKSKR
-277 KKKGRNSSRST
+277 KK
-288 PPASQPVNGY
+288 ASL
-298 DSPETSSASFAEQE
+298 
-312 PQEAEESAGRGR
+312 SAGRTAPPEDEVYDESSFSQTPVSEQDPQTEEYTGRAR

-335 DYGATPAQYAENSD
+335 DYGATPANYAEDSD
-349 YDTEREINETA
+349 YDTEREINEAA

-373 KEYLFSIVTSLL
+373 KEYLFSIITSLL
-385 YKFRGGAS
+385 YKLRGGAG
-393 GSATVQENDEDLGPE
+393 GSATVQEDDEDLGPE

-427 RLRVSLLLLV
+427 RLRLSLLLLV
-437 FMVWLSLGLPVTGL
+437 FMAWLSLGLPVTGL

-468 VMLLCLDVVTN
+468 IMLLCLDVVTN
-479 GVMSAVRRR
+479 GVMSAFRRR
-488 PGAESMAVLSCLLTS
+488 PGAETLAVLSCLLTS

-517 HIPLCLISSL
+517 HMPLCLISSL

-599 FLPLTILA
+599 SVPMMILA
-607 LLFTLIIAIVKRNY
+607 LFFTLIIAIVKKNY
-621 TDLAFVLSAVFCPA
+621 TDLAFILSAVFCPA

-643 FALPFFTGSIRIFS
+643 FALPFFTGSVRIFS

-678 VTDRDLFPEGTVELE
+678 VTDRDLFPEGTVKLE

-731 NGCSIRRI
+731 NGCSIRKI

-775 FRLVGRTSIL
+775 FRLVDRTSVL

-824 RDFNATPEMLRSC
+824 RDFNATPEMLRGC

-849 YVERFKMSEAAPSED
+849 YVERFKMSEAMPSED

-870 VCREGLGPLT
+870 VCREGLRPLT
-880 HMADTGRSMYVTVR
+880 HMADTGRSMYVTIR
-894 LNMLLTMICA
+894 LNMLLTVLCA

-909 IVFIK
+909 IAFIR
-914 LVGAGSIGVGFLFW
+914 LVGVGSIGVGFLFW
-928 YMILWLIPVVIL
+928 YMILWLIPVLIL

>member
-8 FDLTE
+8 LDLTE
-13 LNIDLSLDDI
+13 LNNDLSLDDI
-23 LFEYQEG
+23 LSEYQ
-30 GLASPSPA
+30 ADAPFVPSPA
-38 PASEPEEDLADSFF
+38 PQAEPEDDPDDGFF
-52 RIAGDPVR
+52 RIAGEAVGR
-60 SSRRE
+60 IRRTS
-65 APKQQPVPDAEHFWD
+65 PRQQPVPDPEHFWD
-80 RPNTPAQQEPAPDN
+80 PPVVPVQ
-94 GYDQVLSTTSA
+94 
-105 WEEPAPDSGYDQE
+105 EEPARDEGQFWDLPDLTVQ
-118 LSGTPAWEEPAPD
+118 EEPA
-131 SGYYP
+131 
-136 DLSATPSWEEAAPVI
+136 LET
-151 PEPSAPAAG
+151 EPSAPPAQ
-160 KKSSL
+160 KKSAL
-165 PSEDEIRAYMEAFAR
+165 PSEDEIRAYMASFAR
-180 GDYSDKD
+180 GDYSDMD
-187 AENSAPYKE
+187 AGQSAPYRE
-196 PEFDPRFLTKEDY
+196 PEIDPRFLTKADY
-209 RQGPDVMMYGDNE
+209 AQGPDVMMYGDNE

-233 PKKAEYVSSY
+233 PKKAEYVSTY
-243 APDQFDQGG
+243 APDQFDRD
-252 GETEAADP
+252 EEEAEEADP
-260 EPEFVG
+260 EPGFVG
-266 RFRKKRAGKKD
+266 RFRKKRAEKKNKSKR
-277 KKKGRNSSRST
+277 KK
-288 PPASQPVNGY
+288 ASL
-298 DSPETSSASFAEQE
+298 
-312 PQEAEESAGRGR
+312 SAGRTAPPEDEVYDESSFSQMPVSEQDPQTEEYTGRAR

-335 DYGATPAQYAENSD
+335 DYGATPANYAEDSD
-349 YDTEREINETA
+349 YDTEREINEAA

-373 KEYLFSIVTSLL
+373 KEYLFSIITSLL
-385 YKFRGGAS
+385 YKLRGGAG
-393 GSATVQENDEDLGPE
+393 GSATVQEDDEDLGPE

-427 RLRVSLLLLV
+427 RLRLSLLLLV
-437 FMVWLSLGLPVTGL
+437 FMAWLSLGLPVTGL

-468 VMLLCLDVVTN
+468 IMLLCLDVVTN
-479 GVMSAVRRR
+479 GVMSAFRRR
-488 PGAESMAVLSCLLTS
+488 PGAEALAVLSCLLAS

-517 HIPLCLISSL
+517 HMPLCLISSL

-587 EAAPDEELYRKI
+587 EAAPEEERYGKI
-599 FLPLTILA
+599 SGPMMILA
-607 LLFTLIIAIVKRNY
+607 LFFTLIIAIVKKNY
-621 TDLAFVLSAVFCPA
+621 TDLAFILSAVFCPA

-643 FALPFFTGSIRIFS
+643 FALPFFTGSVRIFS

-731 NGCSIRRI
+731 NGCSIRKI

-753 IDSSVILCGS
+753 IDSDVILCGS

-775 FRLVGRTSIL
+775 FRLVDRTSVL

-824 RDFNATPEMLRSC
+824 RDFNATPEMLRGC

-849 YVERFKMSEAAPSED
+849 YVERFKMSEAMPSED

-870 VCREGLGPLT
+870 VCREGLRPLT
-880 HMADTGRSMYVTVR
+880 HMADTGRSMYVTIR
-894 LNMLLTMICA
+894 LNMLLTVLCA

-909 IVFIK
+909 IAFIR
-914 LVGAGSIGVGFLFW
+914 LVGVGSIGVGFLFW
-928 YMILWLIPVVIL
+928 YMILWLIPVLIL

>member
-8 FDLTE
+8 LDLTE
-13 LNIDLSLDDI
+13 LNNDLSLDDI
-23 LFEYQEG
+23 LSEYQ
-30 GLASPSPA
+30 ADAPFVPSPA
-38 PASEPEEDLADSFF
+38 PQAEPEDDPDDGFF
-52 RIAGDPVR
+52 RIAGEAVGR
-60 SSRRE
+60 IRRTSSR
-65 APKQQPVPDAEHFWD
+65 QQPVPDPEHFWD
-80 RPNTPAQQEPAPDN
+80 PPVVPVQ
-94 GYDQVLSTTSA
+94 
-105 WEEPAPDSGYDQE
+105 EEPAPDEGQFWDLPDLTVQ
-118 LSGTPAWEEPAPD
+118 EEPA
-131 SGYYP
+131 
-136 DLSATPSWEEAAPVI
+136 LET
-151 PEPSAPAAG
+151 EPSAPPAE
-160 KKSSL
+160 KKSAL
-165 PSEDEIRAYMEAFAR
+165 PSEDEIRAYMASFAR
-180 GDYSDKD
+180 GDYSDMD
-187 AENSAPYKE
+187 AGQSAPYRE
-196 PEFDPRFLTKEDY
+196 PEIDPRFLTKADY
-209 RQGPDVMMYGDNE
+209 AQGPDVMMYGDNE

-233 PKKAEYVSSY
+233 PKKAEYVSTY
-243 APDQFDQGG
+243 APDQFDRD
-252 GETEAADP
+252 EEEAEEADP
-260 EPEFVG
+260 EPGFVG
-266 RFRKKRAGKKD
+266 RFRKKRAEKKNKSKR
-277 KKKGRNSSRST
+277 KK
-288 PPASQPVNGY
+288 ASL
-298 DSPETSSASFAEQE
+298 
-312 PQEAEESAGRGR
+312 SAGRTAPPEDEVYDESSFSQTPVSEQDPQTEEYTGRAR

-335 DYGATPAQYAENSD
+335 DYGATPANYAEDSD
-349 YDTEREINETA
+349 YDTEREINEAA

-373 KEYLFSIVTSLL
+373 KEYLFSIITSLL
-385 YKFRGGAS
+385 YKLRGGAG
-393 GSATVQENDEDLGPE
+393 GSATVQEDDEDLGPE
-408 VTAKAASAYYGS
+408 VTAKVASAYYGS

-427 RLRVSLLLLV
+427 RLRLSLLLLV
-437 FMVWLSLGLPVTGL
+437 FMAWLSLGLPVTGL

-468 VMLLCLDVVTN
+468 IMLLCLDVVTN
-479 GVMSAVRRR
+479 GVMSAFRRR
-488 PGAESMAVLSCLLTS
+488 PGAETLAVLSCLLTS

-517 HIPLCLISSL
+517 HMPLCLISSL

-599 FLPLTILA
+599 SVPMMILA
-607 LLFTLIIAIVKRNY
+607 LFFTLIIAIVKKNY
-621 TDLAFVLSAVFCPA
+621 TDLAFILSAVFCPA

-643 FALPFFTGSIRIFS
+643 FALPFFTGSVRIFS

-678 VTDRDLFPEGTVELE
+678 VTDRDLFPEGTVKLE

-731 NGCSIRRI
+731 NGCSIRKI

-775 FRLVGRTSIL
+775 FRLVDRTSVL

-824 RDFNATPEMLRSC
+824 RDFNATPEMLRGC

-849 YVERFKMSEAAPSED
+849 YVERFKMSEAMPSED

-870 VCREGLGPLT
+870 VCREGLRPLT
-880 HMADTGRSMYVTVR
+880 HMADTGRSMYVTIR
-894 LNMLLTMICA
+894 LNMLLTVLCA

-909 IVFIK
+909 IAFIR
-914 LVGAGSIGVGFLFW
+914 LVGVGSIGVGFLFW
-928 YMILWLIPVVIL
+928 YMILWLIPVLIL

>member
-8 FDLTE
+8 LDLTE
-13 LNIDLSLDDI
+13 LNNDLSLDDI
-23 LFEYQEG
+23 LSEYQ
-30 GLASPSPA
+30 ADAPFVPSPA
-38 PASEPEEDLADSFF
+38 PQAEPEDDPDDGFF
-52 RIAGDPVR
+52 RIAGEAVGR
-60 SSRRE
+60 IRRTSSR
-65 APKQQPVPDAEHFWD
+65 QQPVPDPEHFWD
-80 RPNTPAQQEPAPDN
+80 PPVVPVQ
-94 GYDQVLSTTSA
+94 
-105 WEEPAPDSGYDQE
+105 EEPAPDEGQFWDLPDLTVQ
-118 LSGTPAWEEPAPD
+118 EEPA
-131 SGYYP
+131 
-136 DLSATPSWEEAAPVI
+136 LET
-151 PEPSAPAAG
+151 EPSAPPAE
-160 KKSSL
+160 KKSAL
-165 PSEDEIRAYMEAFAR
+165 PSEDEIRAYMASFAR
-180 GDYSDKD
+180 GDYSDMD
-187 AENSAPYKE
+187 AGQSAPYRE
-196 PEFDPRFLTKEDY
+196 PEIDPRFLTKADY
-209 RQGPDVMMYGDNE
+209 AQGPDVMMYGDNE

-233 PKKAEYVSSY
+233 PKKAEYVSTY
-243 APDQFDQGG
+243 APDQFDRD
-252 GETEAADP
+252 EEEAEEADP
-260 EPEFVG
+260 EPGFVG
-266 RFRKKRAGKKD
+266 RFRKKRAEKKNKSKR
-277 KKKGRNSSRST
+277 KK
-288 PPASQPVNGY
+288 ASL
-298 DSPETSSASFAEQE
+298 
-312 PQEAEESAGRGR
+312 SAGRTAPPEDEVYDESSFSQTPVSEQDPQTEEYTGRAR

-335 DYGATPAQYAENSD
+335 DYGATPANYAEDSD
-349 YDTEREINETA
+349 YDTEREINEAA

-385 YKFRGGAS
+385 YKLRGGAG
-393 GSATVQENDEDLGPE
+393 GSATVQEDDEDLGPE

-427 RLRVSLLLLV
+427 RLRLSLLLLV
-437 FMVWLSLGLPVTGL
+437 FMAWLSLGLPVTGL

-468 VMLLCLDVVTN
+468 IMLLCLDVVTN
-479 GVMSAVRRR
+479 GVMSAFRRR
-488 PGAESMAVLSCLLTS
+488 PGAETLAVLSCLLTS

-517 HIPLCLISSL
+517 HMPLCLISSL

-599 FLPLTILA
+599 SVPMMILA
-607 LLFTLIIAIVKRNY
+607 LFFTLIIAIVKKNY
-621 TDLAFVLSAVFCPA
+621 TDLAFILSAVFCPA

-643 FALPFFTGSIRIFS
+643 FALPFFTGSVRIFS

-731 NGCSIRRI
+731 NGCSIRKI

-775 FRLVGRTSIL
+775 FRLVDRTSVL

-824 RDFNATPEMLRSC
+824 RDFNATPEMLRGC

-849 YVERFKMSEAAPSED
+849 YVERFKMSEAMPSED

-870 VCREGLGPLT
+870 VCREGLRPLT
-880 HMADTGRSMYVTVR
+880 HMADTGRSMYVTIR
-894 LNMLLTMICA
+894 LNMLLTVLCA

-909 IVFIK
+909 IAFIR
-914 LVGAGSIGVGFLFW
+914 LVGVGSIGVGFLFW
-928 YMILWLIPVVIL
+928 YMILWLIPVLIL

>member
-8 FDLTE
+8 LDLTE
-13 LNIDLSLDDI
+13 LNNDLSLDDI
-23 LFEYQEG
+23 LSEYQ
-30 GLASPSPA
+30 ADAPFVPSPA
-38 PASEPEEDLADSFF
+38 PQAEPEDDPDDGFF
-52 RIAGDPVR
+52 RIAGEAVGR
-60 SSRRE
+60 IRRTSSR
-65 APKQQPVPDAEHFWD
+65 QQPVPDPEHFWD
-80 RPNTPAQQEPAPDN
+80 PPVVPVQ
-94 GYDQVLSTTSA
+94 
-105 WEEPAPDSGYDQE
+105 EEPARDEGQFWDLPDLTVQ
-118 LSGTPAWEEPAPD
+118 EEPA
-131 SGYYP
+131 
-136 DLSATPSWEEAAPVI
+136 LET
-151 PEPSAPAAG
+151 EPSAPPAE
-160 KKSSL
+160 KKSAL
-165 PSEDEIRAYMEAFAR
+165 PSEDEIRAYMASFAR
-180 GDYSDKD
+180 GDYSDMD
-187 AENSAPYKE
+187 AGQSAPYRE
-196 PEFDPRFLTKEDY
+196 PEIDPRFLTKADY
-209 RQGPDVMMYGDNE
+209 AQGPDVMMYGDNE

-233 PKKAEYVSSY
+233 PKKAEYVSTY
-243 APDQFDQGG
+243 APDQFDRD
-252 GETEAADP
+252 EEEAEEADP
-260 EPEFVG
+260 EPGFVG
-266 RFRKKRAGKKD
+266 RFRKKRAEKKNKSKR
-277 KKKGRNSSRST
+277 KK
-288 PPASQPVNGY
+288 ASL
-298 DSPETSSASFAEQE
+298 
-312 PQEAEESAGRGR
+312 SAGRTAPPEDEVYDESSFSQTPVSEQDPQTEEYTGRAR

-335 DYGATPAQYAENSD
+335 DYGATPANYAEDSD
-349 YDTEREINETA
+349 YDTEREINEAA

-385 YKFRGGAS
+385 YKLRGGAG
-393 GSATVQENDEDLGPE
+393 GSATVQEDDEDLGPE

-427 RLRVSLLLLV
+427 RLRLSLLLLV
-437 FMVWLSLGLPVTGL
+437 FMAWLSLGLPVTGL

-468 VMLLCLDVVTN
+468 IMLLCLDVVTN
-479 GVMSAVRRR
+479 GVMSAFRRR
-488 PGAESMAVLSCLLTS
+488 PGAETLAVLSCLLTS

-517 HIPLCLISSL
+517 HMPLCLISSL

-599 FLPLTILA
+599 SVPMMILA
-607 LLFTLIIAIVKRNY
+607 LFFTLIIAIVKKNY
-621 TDLAFVLSAVFCPA
+621 TDLAFILSAVFCPA

-643 FALPFFTGSIRIFS
+643 FALPFFTGSVRIFS

-731 NGCSIRRI
+731 NGCSIRKI

-775 FRLVGRTSIL
+775 FRLVDRTSVL

-824 RDFNATPEMLRSC
+824 RDFNATPEMLRGC

-849 YVERFKMSEAAPSED
+849 YVERFKMSEAMPSED

-870 VCREGLGPLT
+870 VCREGLRPLT
-880 HMADTGRSMYVTVR
+880 HMADTGRSMYVTIR
-894 LNMLLTMICA
+894 LNMLLTVLCA

-909 IVFIK
+909 IAFIR
-914 LVGAGSIGVGFLFW
+914 LVGVGSIGVGFLFW
-928 YMILWLIPVVIL
+928 YMILWLIPVLIL

>member
-8 FDLTE
+8 LDLTE
-13 LNIDLSLDDI
+13 LNNDLSLDDI
-23 LFEYQEG
+23 LSEYQ
-30 GLASPSPA
+30 ADAPFVPSPA
-38 PASEPEEDLADSFF
+38 PQAEPEDDPDDGFF
-52 RIAGDPVR
+52 RIAGEAVGR
-60 SSRRE
+60 IRRTS
-65 APKQQPVPDAEHFWD
+65 PKQQPVPDPEHFWD
-80 RPNTPAQQEPAPDN
+80 PPVVPVQ
-94 GYDQVLSTTSA
+94 
-105 WEEPAPDSGYDQE
+105 EEPAPDEGQFWDLPDLTVQ
-118 LSGTPAWEEPAPD
+118 EEPA
-131 SGYYP
+131 
-136 DLSATPSWEEAAPVI
+136 LET
-151 PEPSAPAAG
+151 EPSAPPAE
-160 KKSSL
+160 KKSAL
-165 PSEDEIRAYMEAFAR
+165 PSEDEIRAYMASFAR
-180 GDYSDKD
+180 GDYSDMD
-187 AENSAPYKE
+187 AGQSAPYRE
-196 PEFDPRFLTKEDY
+196 PEIDPRFLTKADY
-209 RQGPDVMMYGDNE
+209 AQGPDVMMYGDNE

-233 PKKAEYVSSY
+233 PKKAEYVSTY
-243 APDQFDQGG
+243 APDQFDRN
-252 GETEAADP
+252 EEEAEEADP
-260 EPEFVG
+260 EPGFVG
-266 RFRKKRAGKKD
+266 RFRKKRAEKKNKSKR
-277 KKKGRNSSRST
+277 KK
-288 PPASQPVNGY
+288 ASL
-298 DSPETSSASFAEQE
+298 
-312 PQEAEESAGRGR
+312 SAGRTAPPEDEVYDESSFSQTPVSEQDPQTEEYTGRAR

-335 DYGATPAQYAENSD
+335 DYGATPANYAEDSD
-349 YDTEREINETA
+349 YDTEREINEAA

-385 YKFRGGAS
+385 YKLRGGAG
-393 GSATVQENDEDLGPE
+393 GSATVQEDDEDLGPE

-427 RLRVSLLLLV
+427 RLRLSLLLLV
-437 FMVWLSLGLPVTGL
+437 FMAWLSLGLPVTGL

-468 VMLLCLDVVTN
+468 IMLLCLDVVTN
-479 GVMSAVRRR
+479 GVMSAFRRR
-488 PGAESMAVLSCLLTS
+488 PGAETLAVLSCLLTS

-517 HIPLCLISSL
+517 HMPLCLISSL

-599 FLPLTILA
+599 SVPMMILA
-607 LLFTLIIAIVKRNY
+607 LFFTLIIAIVKKNY
-621 TDLAFVLSAVFCPA
+621 TDLAFILSAVFCPA

-643 FALPFFTGSIRIFS
+643 FALPFFTGSVRIFS

-731 NGCSIRRI
+731 NGCSIRKI

-775 FRLVGRTSIL
+775 FRLVDRTSVL

-824 RDFNATPEMLRSC
+824 RDFNATPEMLRGC

-849 YVERFKMSEAAPSED
+849 YVERFKMSEAMPSED

-870 VCREGLGPLT
+870 VCREGLRPLT
-880 HMADTGRSMYVTVR
+880 HMADTGRSMYVTIR
-894 LNMLLTMICA
+894 LNMLLTVLCA

-909 IVFIK
+909 IAFIR
-914 LVGAGSIGVGFLFW
+914 LVGVGSIGVGFLFW
-928 YMILWLIPVVIL
+928 YMILWLIPVLIL

>member
-8 FDLTE
+8 LDLTE
-13 LNIDLSLDDI
+13 LNNDLSLDDI
-23 LFEYQEG
+23 LSEYQ
-30 GLASPSPA
+30 ADAPFVPSPA
-38 PASEPEEDLADSFF
+38 PQAEPEDDPDDGFF
-52 RIAGDPVR
+52 RIAGEAVGR
-60 SSRRE
+60 IRRTS
-65 APKQQPVPDAEHFWD
+65 PRQQPVPDPEHFWD
-80 RPNTPAQQEPAPDN
+80 PPVVPVQ
-94 GYDQVLSTTSA
+94 
-105 WEEPAPDSGYDQE
+105 EEPAPDEGQFWDLPDLTVQ
-118 LSGTPAWEEPAPD
+118 EEPA
-131 SGYYP
+131 
-136 DLSATPSWEEAAPVI
+136 LEM
-151 PEPSAPAAG
+151 EPSAPPAE
-160 KKSSL
+160 KKSAL
-165 PSEDEIRAYMEAFAR
+165 PSEDEIRAYMASFAR
-180 GDYSDKD
+180 GDYSDMD
-187 AENSAPYKE
+187 AGQSAPYRE
-196 PEFDPRFLTKEDY
+196 PEIDPRFLTKADY
-209 RQGPDVMMYGDNE
+209 AQGPDVMMYGDNE

-233 PKKAEYVSSY
+233 PKKAEYVSTY
-243 APDQFDQGG
+243 APDQFDRD
-252 GETEAADP
+252 EEEAEEADP
-260 EPEFVG
+260 EPGFVG
-266 RFRKKRAGKKD
+266 RFRKKRAEKKNKSKR
-277 KKKGRNSSRST
+277 KK
-288 PPASQPVNGY
+288 ASL
-298 DSPETSSASFAEQE
+298 
-312 PQEAEESAGRGR
+312 SAGRTAPPEDEVYDESSFSQTPVSEQDPQTEEYTGRAR

-335 DYGATPAQYAENSD
+335 DYGATPANYAEDSD
-349 YDTEREINETA
+349 YDTEREINEAA

-385 YKFRGGAS
+385 YKLRGGAG
-393 GSATVQENDEDLGPE
+393 GSATVQEDDEDLGPE

-427 RLRVSLLLLV
+427 RLRLSLLLLV
-437 FMVWLSLGLPVTGL
+437 FMAWLSLGLPVTGL

-468 VMLLCLDVVTN
+468 IMLLCLDVVTN
-479 GVMSAVRRR
+479 GVMSAFRRR
-488 PGAESMAVLSCLLTS
+488 PGAETLAVLSCLLTS

-517 HIPLCLISSL
+517 HMPLCLISSL

-599 FLPLTILA
+599 SVPMMILA
-607 LLFTLIIAIVKRNY
+607 LFFTLIIAIVKKNY
-621 TDLAFVLSAVFCPA
+621 TDLAFILSAVFCPA

-643 FALPFFTGSIRIFS
+643 FALPFFTGSVRIFS

-731 NGCSIRRI
+731 NGCSIRKI

-775 FRLVGRTSIL
+775 FRLVDRTSVL

-824 RDFNATPEMLRSC
+824 RDFNATPEMLRGC

-849 YVERFKMSEAAPSED
+849 YVERFKMSEAMPSED

-870 VCREGLGPLT
+870 VCREGLRPLT
-880 HMADTGRSMYVTVR
+880 HMADTGRSMYVTIR
-894 LNMLLTMICA
+894 LNMLLTVLCA

-909 IVFIK
+909 IAFIR
-914 LVGAGSIGVGFLFW
+914 LVGVGSIGVGFLFW
-928 YMILWLIPVVIL
+928 YMILWLIPVLIL